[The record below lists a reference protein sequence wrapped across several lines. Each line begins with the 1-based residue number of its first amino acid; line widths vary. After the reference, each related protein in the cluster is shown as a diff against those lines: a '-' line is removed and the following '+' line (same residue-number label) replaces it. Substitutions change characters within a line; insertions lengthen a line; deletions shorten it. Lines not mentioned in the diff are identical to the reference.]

1 MFIMFEF
8 YKYIFFI
15 SLWFIASLGVAQTAT
30 HDSLGYSKKDQ
41 LFIQDKPSE
50 SLQNKYKRHVTTLD
64 YISRKTDNN
73 KYFLNLALNYCDS
86 LSKFKEEVFWAT
98 NYKNKIHLTLASS
111 KNSMSHKVQFFNFFK
126 ELPTYMGFADTPDIY
141 AYQNALKE
149 LYTINSLAD
158 DNHTSIIT
166 RGDCSDVM
174 FEKVYQSVV
183 SNTNHNIITSNQLLK
198 NLGETTTHKIINGE
212 LTAESLDLVC
222 KKFNL
227 ENLGIFRVTN
237 LDIIEEQ
244 IWLVR
249 SEFSTYSSEDGFS
262 ELKFSKGFSQDKRGT
277 WSYYILVLLLE
288 SILFITFIA
297 VIDEKIIKFIRTRKW
312 YSVKEIFSQFLKKL
326 NYVIICFTLPTLL
339 SFLMIYS
346 LSFLTPSFSD
356 HYMEFSSLL
365 WVIVIT
371 LGMSII
377 PTFINLFVINRLQ
390 IDGFHSIRGYR
401 TFANASLYATYIPL
415 FVFYIV
421 QFENYP
427 TTPHFLLLI
436 LSFVLGDLIAR
447 SYFKY
452 TSKNNH
458 SNQKAQAISG
468 LVIGILALIFFNTY
482 ALTEI
487 STTVFLSS
495 LIFVAPLSII
505 HYQFGKYMDK
515 RNEKKLKISSE
526 KKLFKDGE
534 IKFIQEVIDPKKDI
548 YDVIDSN
555 LSSKQLNIMLIAAP
569 MGIGKTR
576 SLEEAQVIFKE
587 NNWNW
592 YYGDCDEIQSKDAIS
607 FEPFIEAFKAIL
619 RVNEFTDRSKKLE
632 SLSGDAIKVVAGLTG
647 VGTDLISD
655 YKRDENRSMTEI
667 CVEIAEKLE
676 LSSNKTVFVLE
687 DIHWIDTESY
697 IFLKHFIKTVSRNK
711 FIKENLCVVLT
722 LRNDDHHSY
731 RGKNYKELLNDLNKL
746 NNQLET
752 PTKIEDLLKENQF
765 NVNDFIKYLSN
776 QNNQFKIQDDSLAD
790 INFLLN
796 SAILD
801 SKDDLVITPLY
812 ILKLIEQWI
821 QNQLLFYT
829 PDGYVLNRSIDSI
842 ELPNT
847 NEINAYY
854 RTILNKFDP
863 KWTRILESAATIG
876 YKFNADILAHVWNYE
891 LLDVLGFLED
901 AQKKGFIIDIPNE
914 DNMFEFTN
922 KRVVS
927 AIKNYYSDTIDMRGD
942 QGVQGGVKQIIIEY
956 NKRYLELQKNIIE
969 VPSEYSIEEVMA
981 VVRRLTVMAAN
992 PYYNKTAKRL
1002 IFEII
1007 IRLLVD
1013 EEHDKVAAFSN
1024 FLKNSKFTSLGKLI
1038 ILVNK
1043 VLNPSTSVKE
1053 FEKVSA
1059 ELYNNIYPVTSV
1071 EQEFRVY
1078 GLMFMRMKPVSKID
1092 LEKTYPIKNDEL
1104 ELIKERIDKTYR
1116 GKTLISLSFLYL
1128 NSTTIKFEEKLLFLE
1143 NLNSQLKIS
1152 SEYKRFNLYVEHLKI
1167 SLKLTN
1173 NFDKK
1178 EIDQSSKLLLQEV
1191 ISTKDFRLIKIC
1203 LKLRIKIVSK
1213 LIGNTEDGLEIFKT
1227 YNSYL
1232 RPNINIHWVS
1242 FFTSFMNTNSGI
1254 LYGNKNFE
1262 DAKLNL
1268 KLCKDFINKRYN
1280 SNDWNNLI
1288 EDWFNAKKQLLKEAK
1303 MLNELKKINQQ
1314 HMALLMENNLEYS
1327 AYFAEAKKW

>member
-1 MFIMFEF
+1 MFEF
-8 YKYIFFI
+8 SKYIFFI
-15 SLWFIASLGVAQTAT
+15 SLWFITSLGVAQTAT
-30 HDSLGYSKKDQ
+30 HDSLGYSKKD
-41 LFIQDKPSE
+41 PSE

-86 LSKFKEEVFWAT
+86 LSKFKEEVFWTT
-98 NYKNKIHLTLASS
+98 NYKNKIQLTLASS

-126 ELPTYMGFADTPDIY
+126 ELPTYMGFADTPDTY

-158 DNHTSIIT
+158 ENHTSIIT

-198 NLGETTTHKIINGE
+198 TLGETTTHKILNGE

-244 IWLVR
+244 IWLVK

-262 ELKFSKGFSQDKRGT
+262 ELQFSKGFSQDKRGT
-277 WSYYILVLLLE
+277 WRYYILVLLLE
-288 SILFITFIA
+288 SILFITLIA
-297 VIDEKIIKFIRTRKW
+297 VLEEKFIKFIRTKKW
-312 YSVKEIFSQFLKKL
+312 YSVKEMFSQFLKKL
-326 NYVIICFTLPTLL
+326 NYVILCFTLPTLL
-339 SFLMIYS
+339 SFLMIYT

-356 HYMEFSSLL
+356 HYMEFNSLF
-365 WVIVIT
+365 WVIAIT

-377 PTFINLFVINRLQ
+377 PTFINLFIINRLQ

-427 TTPHFLLLI
+427 RTPHFLLLI
-436 LSFVLGDLIAR
+436 LSFVLGDLMAR

-505 HYQFGKYMDK
+505 HYQFGKHMDK
-515 RNEKKLKISSE
+515 RNEKKLIFSSE

-548 YDVIDSN
+548 YDIIDSN

-576 SLEEAQVIFKE
+576 SLEEAQAIFKE

-592 YYGDCDEIQSKDAIS
+592 YYGDCDEIQGKDAIS
-607 FEPFIEAFKAIL
+607 FEPFIEAFKTIL
-619 RVNEFTDRSKKLE
+619 RVNEFTDRSKQME
-632 SLSGDAIKVVAGLTG
+632 SLSGDAVKVMAGLTG
-647 VGTDLISD
+647 VGTELISD
-655 YKRDENRSMTEI
+655 YQRDENRSMTEI

-687 DIHWIDTESY
+687 DIHWIDPESY
-697 IFLKHFIKTVSRNK
+697 IFLKHFIKTVNRNE
-711 FIKENLCVVLT
+711 FIKGNLCVVLT

-731 RGKNYKELLNDLNKL
+731 RGKNYRELRNDLNEL

-752 PTKIEDLLKENQF
+752 PTKIDDLLKENQF
-765 NVNDFIKYLSN
+765 NVNDFINYLSN

-796 SAILD
+796 SAISD
-801 SKDDLVITPLY
+801 SKDGLVITPLY

-854 RTILNKFDP
+854 HTILKEFDP
-863 KWTRILESAATIG
+863 KWTRILESATTIG
-876 YKFNADILAHVWNYE
+876 NKFNAKILAQVWNYE

-901 AQKKGFIIDIPNE
+901 AEKKGFIIDIPNE

-927 AIKNYYSDTIDMRGD
+927 AIKNYYSDTNDT
-942 QGVQGGVKQIIIEY
+942 GVKQIIIEY

-969 VPSEYSIEEVMA
+969 DPSEYSIEEVLA
-981 VVRRLTVMAAN
+981 VVRRLTMMAAN
-992 PYYNKTAKRL
+992 QHYNKTAKRL

-1007 IRLLVD
+1007 VRLLVD
-1013 EEHDKVAAFSN
+1013 EEYDKVAAFSN
-1024 FLKNSKFTSLGKLI
+1024 FLENSKFTTIGKLI
-1038 ILVNK
+1038 ILVTK

-1053 FEKVSA
+1053 FKKVST
-1059 ELYNNIYPVTSV
+1059 ELYNNIYPETSV

-1078 GLMFMRMKPVSKID
+1078 GLMFMRMKSIPKID
-1092 LEKTYPIKNDEL
+1092 LEKKYPIKINEL
-1104 ELIKERIDKTYR
+1104 ELIKEQIDKTYR

-1128 NSTTIKFEEKLLFLE
+1128 NATTIQFEEKLLFLE
-1143 NLNSQLKIS
+1143 NLNSQLKTS

-1167 SLKLTN
+1167 SLKFAN
-1173 NFDKK
+1173 DFDKK

-1213 LIGNTEDGLEIFKT
+1213 FTGNIEDGIEIFKI
-1227 YNSYL
+1227 YDSYL
-1232 RPNINIHWVS
+1232 RPKQIINIHWVS

-1268 KLCKDFINKRYN
+1268 RLCKDFINKRHN
-1280 SNDWNNLI
+1280 SNDWSNLI
-1288 EDWFNAKKQLLKEAK
+1288 EDWFNAKKQLFKEAK
-1303 MLNELKKINQQ
+1303 MLDELKKINKQ
-1314 HMALLMENNLEYS
+1314 HITILMENKLEHT
-1327 AYFAEAKKW
+1327 AYFTKAKKWELED

>member
-1 MFIMFEF
+1 MFEF
-8 YKYIFFI
+8 SKYIFFI
-15 SLWFIASLGVAQTAT
+15 SLWFITSLALSQTAT
-30 HDSLGYSKKDQ
+30 HDSLGYSKKD
-41 LFIQDKPSE
+41 PSE

-86 LSKFKEEVFWAT
+86 LSKFKEEVFWTT
-98 NYKNKIHLTLASS
+98 NYKNKIQLTLASS

-126 ELPTYMGFADTPDIY
+126 ELPTYMGFADTPDTY

-158 DNHTSIIT
+158 ENHTSIIT

-198 NLGETTTHKIINGE
+198 TLGETTTHKILNGE

-244 IWLVR
+244 IWLVK

-262 ELKFSKGFSQDKRGT
+262 ELQFSKGFSQDKRGT
-277 WSYYILVLLLE
+277 WRYYILVLLLE
-288 SILFITFIA
+288 SILFITLIA
-297 VIDEKIIKFIRTRKW
+297 VLEEKFIKFIRTKKW
-312 YSVKEIFSQFLKKL
+312 YSVKEMFSQFLKKL
-326 NYVIICFTLPTLL
+326 NYVILCFTLPTLL
-339 SFLMIYS
+339 SFLMIYT

-356 HYMEFSSLL
+356 HYMEFNSLF
-365 WVIVIT
+365 WVIAIT

-377 PTFINLFVINRLQ
+377 PTFINLFIINRLQ

-427 TTPHFLLLI
+427 RTPHFLLLI
-436 LSFVLGDLIAR
+436 LSFVLGDLMAR

-515 RNEKKLKISSE
+515 RNEKKLKFSSE

-548 YDVIDSN
+548 YDIIDSN

-576 SLEEAQVIFKE
+576 SLEEAQAIFKE

-592 YYGDCDEIQSKDAIS
+592 YYGDCDEIQGKDAIS
-607 FEPFIEAFKAIL
+607 FEPFIEAFKTIL
-619 RVNEFTDRSKKLE
+619 RVNEFTDRSKQME
-632 SLSGDAIKVVAGLTG
+632 SLSGDAVKVMAGLTG
-647 VGTDLISD
+647 VGTELISD
-655 YKRDENRSMTEI
+655 YQRDENRSMTEI

-687 DIHWIDTESY
+687 DIHWIDPESY
-697 IFLKHFIKTVSRNK
+697 IFLKHFIKTVNRNE
-711 FIKENLCVVLT
+711 FIKGNLCVVLT

-731 RGKNYKELLNDLNKL
+731 RGKNYKELRNDLNEL

-752 PTKIEDLLKENQF
+752 PTKIDDLLKENQF
-765 NVNDFIKYLSN
+765 NVNDFINYLSN

-796 SAILD
+796 SAISD
-801 SKDDLVITPLY
+801 SKDGLVITPLY

-854 RTILNKFDP
+854 HTILNEFDP
-863 KWTRILESAATIG
+863 KWTRILESATTIG
-876 YKFNADILAHVWNYE
+876 NKFNANILAQVWNYE

-901 AQKKGFIIDIPNE
+901 AEKKGFIIDIPNE

-927 AIKNYYSDTIDMRGD
+927 AIKNYYSDTNDM
-942 QGVQGGVKQIIIEY
+942 GVKQIIIEY

-969 VPSEYSIEEVMA
+969 DPSEYSIEEVLA
-981 VVRRLTVMAAN
+981 VVRRLTMMAAN
-992 PYYNKTAKRL
+992 QHYNKTAKRL

-1007 IRLLVD
+1007 VRLLVD
-1013 EEHDKVAAFSN
+1013 EEYDKVAAFSN
-1024 FLKNSKFTSLGKLI
+1024 FLENSKFTSLGKLI
-1038 ILVNK
+1038 ILVTK

-1053 FEKVSA
+1053 FKKVST
-1059 ELYNNIYPVTSV
+1059 ELYNNIYPETSV

-1078 GLMFMRMKPVSKID
+1078 GLMFMRMKSIPKID
-1092 LEKTYPIKNDEL
+1092 LEKKYPIKINEL
-1104 ELIKERIDKTYR
+1104 ELIKEQIDKTYR

-1128 NSTTIKFEEKLLFLE
+1128 NATTIQFEEKLLFLE
-1143 NLNSQLKIS
+1143 NLNSQLKTS

-1167 SLKLTN
+1167 SLKFAN
-1173 NFDKK
+1173 DFDKK

-1213 LIGNTEDGLEIFKT
+1213 FTGNIEDGIEIFKI
-1227 YNSYL
+1227 YDSYL
-1232 RPNINIHWVS
+1232 RPKQIINIHWVS

-1268 KLCKDFINKRYN
+1268 RLCKDFINKRHN
-1280 SNDWNNLI
+1280 SNDWSNLI
-1288 EDWFNAKKQLLKEAK
+1288 EDWFNAKKQLFKEAK
-1303 MLNELKKINQQ
+1303 MLDELKKINKQ
-1314 HMALLMENNLEYS
+1314 HMAILMENKLEHT
-1327 AYFAEAKKW
+1327 AYFTKAKKWELED

>member
-1 MFIMFEF
+1 MFEF
-8 YKYIFFI
+8 SKYIFFI
-15 SLWFIASLGVAQTAT
+15 SLWFITSLALVAQTAT
-30 HDSLGYSKKDQ
+30 HDSLGYSKKD
-41 LFIQDKPSE
+41 PSE

-86 LSKFKEEVFWAT
+86 LSKFKEEVFWTT
-98 NYKNKIHLTLASS
+98 NYKNKIQLTLASS

-126 ELPTYMGFADTPDIY
+126 ELPTYMGFADTPDTY

-158 DNHTSIIT
+158 ENHTSIIT

-198 NLGETTTHKIINGE
+198 TLGETTTHKILNGE

-227 ENLGIFRVTN
+227 EKLGIFRVTN

-244 IWLVR
+244 IWLVK

-262 ELKFSKGFSQDKRGT
+262 ELQFSKGFSQDKRGT
-277 WSYYILVLLLE
+277 WRYYILVLLLE
-288 SILFITFIA
+288 SILFITLIA
-297 VIDEKIIKFIRTRKW
+297 VLEEKFIKFIRTKKW
-312 YSVKEIFSQFLKKL
+312 YSVKEMFSQFLKKL
-326 NYVIICFTLPTLL
+326 NYVILCFTLPTLL
-339 SFLMIYS
+339 SFLMIYT

-356 HYMEFSSLL
+356 HYMEFNSLF
-365 WVIVIT
+365 WVIAIT

-377 PTFINLFVINRLQ
+377 PTFINLFIINRLQ

-427 TTPHFLLLI
+427 RTPHFLLLI
-436 LSFVLGDLIAR
+436 LSFVLGDLMAR

-505 HYQFGKYMDK
+505 HYQFGKHMDK
-515 RNEKKLKISSE
+515 RNEKKLKFSSE

-548 YDVIDSN
+548 YDIIDSN

-576 SLEEAQVIFKE
+576 SLEEAQAIFKE

-592 YYGDCDEIQSKDAIS
+592 YYGDCDEIQGKDAIS
-607 FEPFIEAFKAIL
+607 FEPFIEAFKTIL
-619 RVNEFTDRSKKLE
+619 RVNEFTDRSKQME
-632 SLSGDAIKVVAGLTG
+632 SLSGDAVKVMAGLTG
-647 VGTDLISD
+647 VGTELISD
-655 YKRDENRSMTEI
+655 YQRDENRSMTEI

-687 DIHWIDTESY
+687 DIHWIDPESY
-697 IFLKHFIKTVSRNK
+697 IFLKHFIKTVNRNE
-711 FIKENLCVVLT
+711 FIKGNLCVVLT

-731 RGKNYKELLNDLNKL
+731 RGKNYKELRNDLNEL

-752 PTKIEDLLKENQF
+752 PTKIDDLLKENQF
-765 NVNDFIKYLSN
+765 NVNDFINYLSN

-796 SAILD
+796 SAISD
-801 SKDDLVITPLY
+801 SKDGLVITPLY

-854 RTILNKFDP
+854 HTILNEFDP
-863 KWTRILESAATIG
+863 KWTRILESATTIG
-876 YKFNADILAHVWNYE
+876 NKFNAKILAQVWNYE

-901 AQKKGFIIDIPNE
+901 AEKKGFIIDIPNE

-927 AIKNYYSDTIDMRGD
+927 AIKNYYSDTNDM
-942 QGVQGGVKQIIIEY
+942 GVKQIIIEY

-969 VPSEYSIEEVMA
+969 DPSEYSIEEVLA
-981 VVRRLTVMAAN
+981 VVRRLAMMAAN
-992 PYYNKTAKRL
+992 PHYNKTAKRL

-1007 IRLLVD
+1007 VRLLVD
-1013 EEHDKVAAFSN
+1013 EEYDKVAAFSN
-1024 FLKNSKFTSLGKLI
+1024 FLENSKFTTIGKLI
-1038 ILVNK
+1038 ILVTK

-1053 FEKVSA
+1053 FKKVST
-1059 ELYNNIYPVTSV
+1059 ELYNNIYPETSV

-1078 GLMFMRMKPVSKID
+1078 GLMFMRMKSIPKID
-1092 LEKTYPIKNDEL
+1092 LEKTYPIKIKEL
-1104 ELIKERIDKTYR
+1104 ELIKEQIDKTYR
-1116 GKTLISLSFLYL
+1116 GKTLISMSFLYL
-1128 NSTTIKFEEKLLFLE
+1128 NTTTIQFEEKLLFLE
-1143 NLNSQLKIS
+1143 NLNSQLKTS
-1152 SEYKRFNLYVEHLKI
+1152 SDYKRYNLYVEHLKI
-1167 SLKLTN
+1167 SLKFAN
-1173 NFDKK
+1173 DFDKK

-1213 LIGNTEDGLEIFKT
+1213 FTGNIEDGIEIFKI
-1227 YNSYL
+1227 YDSYL
-1232 RPNINIHWVS
+1232 RPKQIINIHWVS

-1268 KLCKDFINKRYN
+1268 RLCKDFINKRHN
-1280 SNDWNNLI
+1280 SNDWSNLI
-1288 EDWFNAKKQLLKEAK
+1288 EDWFNAKKQLFKEAK
-1303 MLNELKKINQQ
+1303 MLDELKKINKQ
-1314 HMALLMENNLEYS
+1314 HMAILMENKLEHT
-1327 AYFAEAKKW
+1327 AYFTKAKKWELED

>member
-1 MFIMFEF
+1 MFEF
-8 YKYIFFI
+8 SKYIFFI
-15 SLWFIASLGVAQTAT
+15 SLWFITSLGVAQTAT
-30 HDSLGYSKKDQ
+30 HDSLGYSKKD
-41 LFIQDKPSE
+41 PSE

-86 LSKFKEEVFWAT
+86 LSKFKEEVFWTT
-98 NYKNKIHLTLASS
+98 NYKNKIQLTLASS

-126 ELPTYMGFADTPDIY
+126 ELPTYMGFADTPDTY

-158 DNHTSIIT
+158 ENHTSIIT

-198 NLGETTTHKIINGE
+198 TLGETTTHKILNGE

-244 IWLVR
+244 IWLVK

-262 ELKFSKGFSQDKRGT
+262 ELQFSKGFSQDKRGT
-277 WSYYILVLLLE
+277 WRYYILVLLLE
-288 SILFITFIA
+288 SILFITLIA
-297 VIDEKIIKFIRTRKW
+297 VLEEKFIKFIRTKKW
-312 YSVKEIFSQFLKKL
+312 YSVKEMFSQFLKKL
-326 NYVIICFTLPTLL
+326 NYVILCFTLPTLL
-339 SFLMIYS
+339 SFLMIYT

-356 HYMEFSSLL
+356 HYMEFNSLF
-365 WVIVIT
+365 WVIAIT

-377 PTFINLFVINRLQ
+377 PTFINLFIINRLQ

-427 TTPHFLLLI
+427 RTPHFLLLI
-436 LSFVLGDLIAR
+436 LSFVLGDLMAR

-515 RNEKKLKISSE
+515 RNEKKLKFSSE

-548 YDVIDSN
+548 YDIIDSN

-576 SLEEAQVIFKE
+576 SLEEAQAIFKE

-592 YYGDCDEIQSKDAIS
+592 YYGDCDEIQGKDAIS
-607 FEPFIEAFKAIL
+607 FEPFIEAFKTIL
-619 RVNEFTDRSKKLE
+619 RVNEFTDRSKQME
-632 SLSGDAIKVVAGLTG
+632 SLSGDAVKVMAGLTG
-647 VGTDLISD
+647 IGTELISD
-655 YKRDENRSMTEI
+655 YQRDENRSMTEI

-687 DIHWIDTESY
+687 DIHWIDPESY
-697 IFLKHFIKTVSRNK
+697 IFLKHFIKTVNRNE
-711 FIKENLCVVLT
+711 FIKGNLCVVLT

-731 RGKNYKELLNDLNKL
+731 RGKNYRELRNDLNEL

-752 PTKIEDLLKENQF
+752 PTKIDDLLKENQF
-765 NVNDFIKYLSN
+765 NVNDFINYLSN

-796 SAILD
+796 SAISD
-801 SKDDLVITPLY
+801 SKDGLVITPLY

-854 RTILNKFDP
+854 HTILKEFDP
-863 KWTRILESAATIG
+863 KWTRILESATTIG
-876 YKFNADILAHVWNYE
+876 NKFNAKILAQVWNYE

-901 AQKKGFIIDIPNE
+901 AEKKGFIIDIPNE

-927 AIKNYYSDTIDMRGD
+927 AIKNYYSDTNDT
-942 QGVQGGVKQIIIEY
+942 GVKQIIIEY
-956 NKRYLELQKNIIE
+956 NKRYLELQKHIIE
-969 VPSEYSIEEVMA
+969 DPSEYSIEEVLA
-981 VVRRLTVMAAN
+981 VVRRLAMMAAN
-992 PYYNKTAKRL
+992 PHYNKTAKRL

-1007 IRLLVD
+1007 VRLLVD
-1013 EEHDKVAAFSN
+1013 EEYDKVAAFSN
-1024 FLKNSKFTSLGKLI
+1024 FLENSKFTTIGKLI
-1038 ILVNK
+1038 ILVTK

-1053 FEKVSA
+1053 FKKVST
-1059 ELYNNIYPVTSV
+1059 ELYNNIYPETSV

-1078 GLMFMRMKPVSKID
+1078 GLMFMRMKSIPKID
-1092 LEKTYPIKNDEL
+1092 LEKTYPIKIKEL
-1104 ELIKERIDKTYR
+1104 ELIKEQIDKTYR
-1116 GKTLISLSFLYL
+1116 GKTLISMSFLYL
-1128 NSTTIKFEEKLLFLE
+1128 NTTTIQFEEKLLFLE
-1143 NLNSQLKIS
+1143 NLNSQLKTS
-1152 SEYKRFNLYVEHLKI
+1152 SDYKRYNLYVEHLKI
-1167 SLKLTN
+1167 SLKFAN
-1173 NFDKK
+1173 DFDKK

-1213 LIGNTEDGLEIFKT
+1213 FTGNIEDGIEIFKI
-1227 YNSYL
+1227 YDSYL
-1232 RPNINIHWVS
+1232 RPKQIINIHWVS

-1268 KLCKDFINKRYN
+1268 RLCKDFINKRHN
-1280 SNDWNNLI
+1280 SNDWSNLI
-1288 EDWFNAKKQLLKEAK
+1288 EDWFNAKKQLFKEAK
-1303 MLNELKKINQQ
+1303 MLDELKKINKQ
-1314 HMALLMENNLEYS
+1314 HITILMENKLEHT
-1327 AYFAEAKKW
+1327 AYFTKAKKWELED

>member
-1 MFIMFEF
+1 MFEF
-8 YKYIFFI
+8 SKYIFFI
-15 SLWFIASLGVAQTAT
+15 SLWFITSLGVAQTAT
-30 HDSLGYSKKDQ
+30 HDSLGYSKKD
-41 LFIQDKPSE
+41 PSE

-86 LSKFKEEVFWAT
+86 LSKFKEEVFWTT
-98 NYKNKIHLTLASS
+98 NYKNKIQLTLASS

-126 ELPTYMGFADTPDIY
+126 ELPTYMGFADTPDTY

-158 DNHTSIIT
+158 ENHTSIIT

-198 NLGETTTHKIINGE
+198 TLGETTTHKILNGE

-244 IWLVR
+244 IWLVK

-262 ELKFSKGFSQDKRGT
+262 ELQFSKGFSQDKRGT
-277 WSYYILVLLLE
+277 WRYYILVLLLE
-288 SILFITFIA
+288 SILFITLIA
-297 VIDEKIIKFIRTRKW
+297 VLEEKFIKFIRTKKW
-312 YSVKEIFSQFLKKL
+312 YSVKEMFSQFLKKL
-326 NYVIICFTLPTLL
+326 NYVILCFTLPTLL
-339 SFLMIYS
+339 SFLMIYT

-356 HYMEFSSLL
+356 HYMEFNSLF
-365 WVIVIT
+365 WVIAIT

-377 PTFINLFVINRLQ
+377 PTFINLFIINRLQ

-427 TTPHFLLLI
+427 RTPHFLLLI
-436 LSFVLGDLIAR
+436 LSFVLGDLMAR

-515 RNEKKLKISSE
+515 RNEKKLKFSSE

-548 YDVIDSN
+548 YDIIDSN

-576 SLEEAQVIFKE
+576 SLEEAQAIFKE

-592 YYGDCDEIQSKDAIS
+592 YYGDCDEIQGKDAIS
-607 FEPFIEAFKAIL
+607 FEPFIEAFKTIL
-619 RVNEFTDRSKKLE
+619 RVNEFTDRSKQME
-632 SLSGDAIKVVAGLTG
+632 SLSGDAVKVMAGLTG
-647 VGTDLISD
+647 VGTELISD
-655 YKRDENRSMTEI
+655 YQRDENRSMTEI

-687 DIHWIDTESY
+687 DIHWIDPESY
-697 IFLKHFIKTVSRNK
+697 IFLKHFIKTVNRNE
-711 FIKENLCVVLT
+711 FIKGNLCVVLT

-731 RGKNYKELLNDLNKL
+731 RGKNYRELRNDLNEL

-752 PTKIEDLLKENQF
+752 PTKIDDLLKENQF
-765 NVNDFIKYLSN
+765 NVNDFINYLSN

-796 SAILD
+796 SAISD
-801 SKDDLVITPLY
+801 SKDGLVITPLY

-854 RTILNKFDP
+854 HTILKEFDP
-863 KWTRILESAATIG
+863 KWTRILESATTIG
-876 YKFNADILAHVWNYE
+876 NKFNAKILAQVWNYE

-901 AQKKGFIIDIPNE
+901 AEKKGFIIDIPNE

-927 AIKNYYSDTIDMRGD
+927 AIKNYYSDTNDT
-942 QGVQGGVKQIIIEY
+942 GVKQIIIEY
-956 NKRYLELQKNIIE
+956 NKRYLELQKHIIE
-969 VPSEYSIEEVMA
+969 DPSEYSIEEVLA
-981 VVRRLTVMAAN
+981 VVRRLAMMAAN
-992 PYYNKTAKRL
+992 PHYNKTAKRL

-1007 IRLLVD
+1007 VRLLVD
-1013 EEHDKVAAFSN
+1013 EEYDKVAAFSN
-1024 FLKNSKFTSLGKLI
+1024 FLENSKFTTIGKLI
-1038 ILVNK
+1038 ILVTK

-1053 FEKVSA
+1053 FKKVST
-1059 ELYNNIYPVTSV
+1059 ELYNNIYPETSV

-1078 GLMFMRMKPVSKID
+1078 GLMFMRMKSIPKID
-1092 LEKTYPIKNDEL
+1092 LEKTYPIKIKEL
-1104 ELIKERIDKTYR
+1104 ELIKEQIDKTYR
-1116 GKTLISLSFLYL
+1116 GKTLISMSFLYL
-1128 NSTTIKFEEKLLFLE
+1128 NTTTIQFEEKLLFLE
-1143 NLNSQLKIS
+1143 NLNSQLKTS
-1152 SEYKRFNLYVEHLKI
+1152 SDYKRYNLYVEHLKI
-1167 SLKLTN
+1167 SLKFAN
-1173 NFDKK
+1173 DFDKK

-1213 LIGNTEDGLEIFKT
+1213 FTGNIEDGIEIFKI
-1227 YNSYL
+1227 YDSYL
-1232 RPNINIHWVS
+1232 RPKQIINIHWVS

-1268 KLCKDFINKRYN
+1268 RLCKDFINKRHN
-1280 SNDWNNLI
+1280 SNDWSNLI
-1288 EDWFNAKKQLLKEAK
+1288 EDWFNAKKQLFKEAK
-1303 MLNELKKINQQ
+1303 MLDELKKINKQ
-1314 HMALLMENNLEYS
+1314 HITILMENKLEHT
-1327 AYFAEAKKW
+1327 AYFTKAKKWELED

>member
-1 MFIMFEF
+1 MFEF
-8 YKYIFFI
+8 SKYIFFI
-15 SLWFIASLGVAQTAT
+15 SLWFITSLGVAQTAT
-30 HDSLGYSKKDQ
+30 HDSLGYSKKD
-41 LFIQDKPSE
+41 PSE

-86 LSKFKEEVFWAT
+86 LSKFKEEVFWTT
-98 NYKNKIHLTLASS
+98 NYKNKIQLTLASS

-126 ELPTYMGFADTPDIY
+126 ELPTYMGFADTPDTY

-158 DNHTSIIT
+158 ENHTSIIT

-198 NLGETTTHKIINGE
+198 TLGETTTHKILNGE

-227 ENLGIFRVTN
+227 EKLGIFRVTN

-244 IWLVR
+244 IWLVK

-262 ELKFSKGFSQDKRGT
+262 ELQFSKGFSQDKRGT
-277 WSYYILVLLLE
+277 WRYYILVLLLE
-288 SILFITFIA
+288 SILFITLIA
-297 VIDEKIIKFIRTRKW
+297 VLEEKFIKFIRTKKW
-312 YSVKEIFSQFLKKL
+312 YSVKEMFSQFLKKL
-326 NYVIICFTLPTLL
+326 NYVILCFTLPTLL
-339 SFLMIYS
+339 SFLMIYT

-356 HYMEFSSLL
+356 HYMEFNSLF
-365 WVIVIT
+365 WVIAIT

-377 PTFINLFVINRLQ
+377 PTFINLFIINRLQ

-427 TTPHFLLLI
+427 RTPHFLLLI
-436 LSFVLGDLIAR
+436 LSFVLGDLMAR

-505 HYQFGKYMDK
+505 HYQFGKHMDK
-515 RNEKKLKISSE
+515 RNEKKLKFSSE

-548 YDVIDSN
+548 YDIIDSN

-576 SLEEAQVIFKE
+576 SLEEAQAIFKE

-592 YYGDCDEIQSKDAIS
+592 YYGDCDEIQGKDAIS
-607 FEPFIEAFKAIL
+607 FEPFIEAFKTIL
-619 RVNEFTDRSKKLE
+619 RVNEFTDRSKQME
-632 SLSGDAIKVVAGLTG
+632 SLSGDAVKVMAGLTG
-647 VGTDLISD
+647 VGTELISD
-655 YKRDENRSMTEI
+655 YQRDENRSMTEI

-687 DIHWIDTESY
+687 DIHWIDPESY
-697 IFLKHFIKTVSRNK
+697 IFLKHFIKTVNRNE
-711 FIKENLCVVLT
+711 FIKGNLCVVLT

-731 RGKNYKELLNDLNKL
+731 RGKNYKELRNDLNEL

-752 PTKIEDLLKENQF
+752 PTKIDDLLKENQF
-765 NVNDFIKYLSN
+765 NVNDFINYLSN

-796 SAILD
+796 SAISD
-801 SKDDLVITPLY
+801 SKDGLVITPLY

-854 RTILNKFDP
+854 HTILKEFDP
-863 KWTRILESAATIG
+863 KWTRILESATTIG
-876 YKFNADILAHVWNYE
+876 NKFNAKILAQVWNYE

-901 AQKKGFIIDIPNE
+901 AEKKGFIIDIPNE

-927 AIKNYYSDTIDMRGD
+927 AIKNYYSDTNDT
-942 QGVQGGVKQIIIEY
+942 GVKQIIIEY

-969 VPSEYSIEEVMA
+969 DPSEYSIEEVLA
-981 VVRRLTVMAAN
+981 VVRRLTMMAAN
-992 PYYNKTAKRL
+992 QHYNKTAKRL

-1007 IRLLVD
+1007 VRLLVD
-1013 EEHDKVAAFSN
+1013 EEYDKVAAFSN
-1024 FLKNSKFTSLGKLI
+1024 FLENSKFTSLGKLI
-1038 ILVNK
+1038 ILVTK

-1053 FEKVSA
+1053 FKKVST
-1059 ELYNNIYPVTSV
+1059 ELYNNIYPETSV

-1078 GLMFMRMKPVSKID
+1078 GLMFMRMKSIPKID
-1092 LEKTYPIKNDEL
+1092 LEKKYPIKINEL
-1104 ELIKERIDKTYR
+1104 ELIKEQIDKTYR

-1128 NSTTIKFEEKLLFLE
+1128 NATTIQFEEKLLFLE
-1143 NLNSQLKIS
+1143 NLNSQLKTS

-1167 SLKLTN
+1167 SLKFAN
-1173 NFDKK
+1173 DFDKK

-1213 LIGNTEDGLEIFKT
+1213 FTGNIEDGIEIFKI
-1227 YNSYL
+1227 YDSYL
-1232 RPNINIHWVS
+1232 RPKQIINIHWVS

-1268 KLCKDFINKRYN
+1268 RLCKDFINKRHN
-1280 SNDWNNLI
+1280 SNDWSNLI
-1288 EDWFNAKKQLLKEAK
+1288 EDWFNAKKQLFKEAK
-1303 MLNELKKINQQ
+1303 MLDELKKINKQ
-1314 HMALLMENNLEYS
+1314 HMAILMENKLEHT
-1327 AYFAEAKKW
+1327 AYFTKAKKWELED

>member
-1 MFIMFEF
+1 MFEF
-8 YKYIFFI
+8 SKYIFFI
-15 SLWFIASLGVAQTAT
+15 SLWFITSLGAAQTAT
-30 HDSLGYSKKDQ
+30 HDSLGYSKKD
-41 LFIQDKPSE
+41 PSE

-86 LSKFKEEVFWAT
+86 LSKFKEEVFWTT
-98 NYKNKIHLTLASS
+98 NYKNKIQLTLASS

-126 ELPTYMGFADTPDIY
+126 ELPTYMGFADTPDTY

-158 DNHTSIIT
+158 ENHTSIIT

-198 NLGETTTHKIINGE
+198 TLGETTTHKILNGE

-244 IWLVR
+244 IWLVK

-262 ELKFSKGFSQDKRGT
+262 ELQFSKGFSQDKRGT
-277 WSYYILVLLLE
+277 WRYYILVLLLE
-288 SILFITFIA
+288 SILFITLIA
-297 VIDEKIIKFIRTRKW
+297 VLEEKFIKFIRTKKW
-312 YSVKEIFSQFLKKL
+312 YSVKEMFSQFLKKL
-326 NYVIICFTLPTLL
+326 NYVILCFTLPTLL
-339 SFLMIYS
+339 SFLMIYT

-356 HYMEFSSLL
+356 HYMEFNSLF
-365 WVIVIT
+365 WVIAIT

-377 PTFINLFVINRLQ
+377 PTFINLFIINRLQ

-427 TTPHFLLLI
+427 RTPHFLLLI
-436 LSFVLGDLIAR
+436 LSFVLGDLMAR

-515 RNEKKLKISSE
+515 RNEKKLKFSSE

-548 YDVIDSN
+548 YDIIDSN

-576 SLEEAQVIFKE
+576 SLEEAQAIFKE

-592 YYGDCDEIQSKDAIS
+592 YYGDCDEIQGKDAIS
-607 FEPFIEAFKAIL
+607 FEPFIEAFKTIL
-619 RVNEFTDRSKKLE
+619 RVNEFTDRSKQME
-632 SLSGDAIKVVAGLTG
+632 SLSGDAVKVMAGLTG
-647 VGTDLISD
+647 VGTELISD
-655 YKRDENRSMTEI
+655 YQRDENRSMTEI

-687 DIHWIDTESY
+687 DIHWIDPESY
-697 IFLKHFIKTVSRNK
+697 IFLKHFIKTVNRNE
-711 FIKENLCVVLT
+711 FIKGNLCVVLT

-731 RGKNYKELLNDLNKL
+731 RGKNYKELRNDLNEL

-752 PTKIEDLLKENQF
+752 PTKIDDLLKENQF
-765 NVNDFIKYLSN
+765 NVNDFINYLSN

-796 SAILD
+796 SAISD
-801 SKDDLVITPLY
+801 SKDGLVITPLY

-854 RTILNKFDP
+854 HTILKEFDP
-863 KWTRILESAATIG
+863 KWTRILESATTIG
-876 YKFNADILAHVWNYE
+876 NKFNAKILAQVWNYE

-901 AQKKGFIIDIPNE
+901 AEKKGFIIDIPNE

-927 AIKNYYSDTIDMRGD
+927 AIKNYYSDTNDT
-942 QGVQGGVKQIIIEY
+942 GVKQIIIEY

-969 VPSEYSIEEVMA
+969 DPSEYSIEEVLA
-981 VVRRLTVMAAN
+981 VVRRLTMMAAN
-992 PYYNKTAKRL
+992 QHYNKTAKRL

-1007 IRLLVD
+1007 VRLLVD
-1013 EEHDKVAAFSN
+1013 EEYDKVAAFSN
-1024 FLKNSKFTSLGKLI
+1024 FLENSKFTSLGKLI
-1038 ILVNK
+1038 ILVTK

-1053 FEKVSA
+1053 FKKVST
-1059 ELYNNIYPVTSV
+1059 ELYNNIYPETSV

-1078 GLMFMRMKPVSKID
+1078 GLMFMRMKSIPKID
-1092 LEKTYPIKNDEL
+1092 LEKKYPIKINEL
-1104 ELIKERIDKTYR
+1104 ELIKEQIDKTYR

-1128 NSTTIKFEEKLLFLE
+1128 NATTIQFEEKLLFLE
-1143 NLNSQLKIS
+1143 NLNSQLKTS

-1167 SLKLTN
+1167 SLKFAN
-1173 NFDKK
+1173 DFDKK

-1213 LIGNTEDGLEIFKT
+1213 FTGNIEDGIEIFKI
-1227 YNSYL
+1227 YDSYL
-1232 RPNINIHWVS
+1232 RPKQIINIHWVS

-1268 KLCKDFINKRYN
+1268 RLCKDFINKRHN
-1280 SNDWNNLI
+1280 SNDWSNLI
-1288 EDWFNAKKQLLKEAK
+1288 EDWFNAKKQLFKEAK
-1303 MLNELKKINQQ
+1303 MLDELKKINKQ
-1314 HMALLMENNLEYS
+1314 HITILMENKLEHT
-1327 AYFAEAKKW
+1327 AYFTKAKKWELED

>member
-1 MFIMFEF
+1 MFEF
-8 YKYIFFI
+8 SKYIFFI
-15 SLWFIASLGVAQTAT
+15 SLWFITNLALSQTAA
-30 HDSLGYSKKDQ
+30 HDSLGFSKKDQ
-41 LFIQDKPSE
+41 LFIQDKQSE
-50 SLQNKYKRHVTTLD
+50 SLQNKYKRHITTLD
-64 YISRKTDNN
+64 FISRKTDNN

-86 LSKFKEEVFWAT
+86 LSKFKEEVLWTT
-98 NYKNKIHLTLASS
+98 NYKNKIQLTLASS

-126 ELPTYMGFADTPDIY
+126 EIPTYMGFADTPDTY

-158 DNHTSIIT
+158 ENHTSIIT

-174 FEKVYQSVV
+174 FEKVYKSVV

-198 NLGETTTHKIINGE
+198 TLGETTTHKI
-212 LTAESLDLVC
+212 LTGKLTSESLDLVC

-244 IWLVR
+244 IWLVK
-249 SEFSTYSSEDGFS
+249 SEFRTYSSEDGFS
-262 ELKFSKGFSQDKRGT
+262 ELQYSKGFSQDKRGT

-288 SILFITFIA
+288 SILFITLIA
-297 VIDEKIIKFIRTRKW
+297 VLEEKIIKFIRTKKW
-312 YSVKEIFSQFLKKL
+312 YSVKEMFSQFLKKL
-326 NYVIICFTLPTLL
+326 NYVILCFTLPTLL

-356 HYMEFSSLL
+356 HYMEFNSLF
-365 WVIVIT
+365 WVIAIT

-427 TTPHFLLLI
+427 RTPHFLLLI
-436 LSFVLGDLIAR
+436 LSFVLGDLMAR

-515 RNEKKLKISSE
+515 RNEKKLKFSSE

-534 IKFIQEVIDPKKDI
+534 IKFIKEVIDPKKDI
-548 YDVIDSN
+548 YDVIDSS

-576 SLEEAQVIFKE
+576 SLEEAQAIFKE

-592 YYGDCDEIQSKDAIS
+592 YYGDCDEIQGKDAIS
-607 FEPFIEAFKAIL
+607 FEPFIEAFKTIL
-619 RVNEFTDRSKKLE
+619 RVNEFTDRSKQME
-632 SLSGDAIKVVAGLTG
+632 SLSGDAVKVMAGLTG
-647 VGTDLISD
+647 VGTELISD
-655 YKRDENRSMTEI
+655 YQRDESRSMTEI
-667 CVEIAEKLE
+667 CIEIAEKLE

-687 DIHWIDTESY
+687 DIHWIDPESY
-697 IFLKHFIKTVSRNK
+697 IFLKHFIKTINRNE
-711 FIKENLCVVLT
+711 FIKGNLCVVLT
-722 LRNDDHHSY
+722 IRNDDHHSY
-731 RGKNYKELLNDLNKL
+731 RGKNYKELLNDLNEL

-752 PTKIEDLLKENQF
+752 PTKINDLLKENQF
-765 NVNDFIKYLSN
+765 NVNDFINYLSN

-796 SAILD
+796 SAISD
-801 SKDDLVITPLY
+801 SKDGLVITPLY

-854 RTILNKFDP
+854 HTILNEFDP
-863 KWTRILESAATIG
+863 KWTRILESATTIG
-876 YKFNADILAHVWNYE
+876 NKFNAKILAQVWNYE

-901 AQKKGFIIDIPNE
+901 AEKKGFIIDIPNE

-927 AIKNYYSDTIDMRGD
+927 AIKNYYSDTNDT
-942 QGVQGGVKQIIIEY
+942 GVKQIIIEY

-969 VPSEYSIEEVMA
+969 DPSEYSIEEVLA
-981 VVRRLTVMAAN
+981 VVRRLAMMAAN
-992 PYYNKTAKRL
+992 PHYNKTAKRL

-1007 IRLLVD
+1007 VRLLVD
-1013 EEHDKVAAFSN
+1013 EEYDKVAAFSN
-1024 FLKNSKFTSLGKLI
+1024 FLENSKFTTIGKLI
-1038 ILVNK
+1038 ILVTK

-1053 FEKVSA
+1053 FKKVST
-1059 ELYNNIYPVTSV
+1059 ELYNNIYPETSV

-1078 GLMFMRMKPVSKID
+1078 GLMYMRMKSIPKID
-1092 LEKTYPIKNDEL
+1092 LEKTYPIKINEL
-1104 ELIKERIDKTYR
+1104 ELIKKQIDKTYR
-1116 GKTLISLSFLYL
+1116 GKTLISMSFLYL
-1128 NSTTIKFEEKLLFLE
+1128 NATTIQFEEKLLFLE
-1143 NLNSQLKIS
+1143 NLNSQLKTS
-1152 SEYKRFNLYVEHLKI
+1152 SDYKRYNLYVEHLKI
-1167 SLKLTN
+1167 SLKFAN
-1173 NFDKK
+1173 DFDKK
-1178 EIDQSSKLLLQEV
+1178 EIEQSSKLLLQGV

-1213 LIGNTEDGLEIFKT
+1213 FTGNIEDGIEIFKI
-1227 YNSYL
+1227 YDSYL
-1232 RPNINIHWVS
+1232 RPKQIINIHWVS

-1268 KLCKDFINKRYN
+1268 RLCKDFINKRHN
-1280 SNDWNNLI
+1280 SNDWSNLI
-1288 EDWFNAKKQLLKEAK
+1288 EDWFNAKKQLFKEAK
-1303 MLNELKKINQQ
+1303 MLDELKKINEQ
-1314 HMALLMENNLEYS
+1314 HMAILMENKLEHT
-1327 AYFAEAKKW
+1327 AYFTKAKKWELED

>member
-1 MFIMFEF
+1 MFEF
-8 YKYIFFI
+8 SKYIFFI
-15 SLWFIASLGVAQTAT
+15 SLWFITSLGVAQTAT
-30 HDSLGYSKKDQ
+30 HDSLGYSKKD
-41 LFIQDKPSE
+41 PSE

-86 LSKFKEEVFWAT
+86 LSKFKEEVFWTT
-98 NYKNKIHLTLASS
+98 NYKNKIQLTLASS

-126 ELPTYMGFADTPDIY
+126 ELPTYMGFADTPDTY

-158 DNHTSIIT
+158 ENHTSIIT

-198 NLGETTTHKIINGE
+198 TLGETTTHKILNGE

-227 ENLGIFRVTN
+227 EKLGIFRVTN

-244 IWLVR
+244 IWLVK

-262 ELKFSKGFSQDKRGT
+262 ELQFSKGFSQDKRGT
-277 WSYYILVLLLE
+277 WRYYILVLLLE
-288 SILFITFIA
+288 SILFITLIA
-297 VIDEKIIKFIRTRKW
+297 VLEEKFIKFIRTKKW
-312 YSVKEIFSQFLKKL
+312 YSVKEMFSQFLKKL
-326 NYVIICFTLPTLL
+326 NYVILCFTLPTLL
-339 SFLMIYS
+339 SFLMIYT

-356 HYMEFSSLL
+356 HYMEFNSLF
-365 WVIVIT
+365 WVIAIT

-377 PTFINLFVINRLQ
+377 PTFINLFIINRLQ

-427 TTPHFLLLI
+427 RTPHFLLLI
-436 LSFVLGDLIAR
+436 LSFVLGDLMAR

-505 HYQFGKYMDK
+505 HYQFGKHMDK
-515 RNEKKLKISSE
+515 RNEKKLIFSSE

-548 YDVIDSN
+548 YDIIDSN

-576 SLEEAQVIFKE
+576 SLEEAQAIFKE

-592 YYGDCDEIQSKDAIS
+592 YYGDCDEIQGKDAIS
-607 FEPFIEAFKAIL
+607 FEPFIEAFKTIL
-619 RVNEFTDRSKKLE
+619 RVNEFTDRSKQME
-632 SLSGDAIKVVAGLTG
+632 SLSGDAVKVMAGLTG
-647 VGTDLISD
+647 VGTELISD
-655 YKRDENRSMTEI
+655 YQRDENRSMTEI

-687 DIHWIDTESY
+687 DIHWIDPESY
-697 IFLKHFIKTVSRNK
+697 IFLKHFIKTVNRNE
-711 FIKENLCVVLT
+711 FIKGNLCVVLT

-731 RGKNYKELLNDLNKL
+731 RGKNYKELRNDLNEL

-752 PTKIEDLLKENQF
+752 PTKIDDLLKENQF
-765 NVNDFIKYLSN
+765 NVNDFINYLSN

-796 SAILD
+796 SAISD
-801 SKDDLVITPLY
+801 SKDGLVITPLY

-854 RTILNKFDP
+854 HTILNEFDP
-863 KWTRILESAATIG
+863 KWTRILESATTIG
-876 YKFNADILAHVWNYE
+876 NKFNAKILAQVWNYE

-901 AQKKGFIIDIPNE
+901 AEKKGFIIDIPNE

-927 AIKNYYSDTIDMRGD
+927 AIKNYYSDTNDT
-942 QGVQGGVKQIIIEY
+942 GVKQIIIEY

-969 VPSEYSIEEVMA
+969 DPSEYSIEEVLA
-981 VVRRLTVMAAN
+981 VVRRLTMMAAN
-992 PYYNKTAKRL
+992 QHYNKTAKRL

-1007 IRLLVD
+1007 VRLLVD
-1013 EEHDKVAAFSN
+1013 EEYDKVAAFSN
-1024 FLKNSKFTSLGKLI
+1024 FLENSKFTSLGKLI
-1038 ILVNK
+1038 ILVTK

-1053 FEKVSA
+1053 FKKVST
-1059 ELYNNIYPVTSV
+1059 ELYNNIYPETSV

-1078 GLMFMRMKPVSKID
+1078 GLMFMRMKSIPKID
-1092 LEKTYPIKNDEL
+1092 LEKKYPIKINEL
-1104 ELIKERIDKTYR
+1104 ELIKEQIDKTYR

-1128 NSTTIKFEEKLLFLE
+1128 NATTIQFEEKLLFLE
-1143 NLNSQLKIS
+1143 NLNSQLKTS

-1167 SLKLTN
+1167 SLKFAN
-1173 NFDKK
+1173 DFDKK

-1213 LIGNTEDGLEIFKT
+1213 FTGNIEDGIEIFKI
-1227 YNSYL
+1227 YDSYL
-1232 RPNINIHWVS
+1232 RPKQIINIHWVS

-1268 KLCKDFINKRYN
+1268 RLCKDFINKRHN
-1280 SNDWNNLI
+1280 SNDWSNLI
-1288 EDWFNAKKQLLKEAK
+1288 EDWFNAKKQLFKEAK
-1303 MLNELKKINQQ
+1303 MLDELKKINKQ
-1314 HMALLMENNLEYS
+1314 HMAILMENKLEHT
-1327 AYFAEAKKW
+1327 AYFTKAKKWELED

>member
-1 MFIMFEF
+1 MFEF
-8 YKYIFFI
+8 SKYIFFI
-15 SLWFIASLGVAQTAT
+15 SLWFITSLGVAQTAT
-30 HDSLGYSKKDQ
+30 HDSLGYSKKD
-41 LFIQDKPSE
+41 PSE

-86 LSKFKEEVFWAT
+86 LSKFKEEVFWTT
-98 NYKNKIHLTLASS
+98 NYKNKIQLTLASS

-126 ELPTYMGFADTPDIY
+126 ELPTYMGFADTPDTY

-158 DNHTSIIT
+158 ENHTSIIT

-198 NLGETTTHKIINGE
+198 TLGETTTHKILNGE

-244 IWLVR
+244 IWLVK

-262 ELKFSKGFSQDKRGT
+262 ELQFSKGFSQDKRGT
-277 WSYYILVLLLE
+277 WRYYILVLLLE
-288 SILFITFIA
+288 SILFITLIA
-297 VIDEKIIKFIRTRKW
+297 VLEEKFIKFIRTKKW
-312 YSVKEIFSQFLKKL
+312 YSVKEMFSQFLKKL
-326 NYVIICFTLPTLL
+326 NYVILCFTLPTLL
-339 SFLMIYS
+339 SFLMIYT

-356 HYMEFSSLL
+356 HYMEFNSLF
-365 WVIVIT
+365 WVIAIT

-377 PTFINLFVINRLQ
+377 PTFINLFIINRLQ

-427 TTPHFLLLI
+427 RTPHFLLLI
-436 LSFVLGDLIAR
+436 LSFVLGDLMAR

-458 SNQKAQAISG
+458 RNQKAQAISG

-515 RNEKKLKISSE
+515 RNEKKLKFSSE

-548 YDVIDSN
+548 YDIIDSN

-576 SLEEAQVIFKE
+576 SLEEAQAIFKE

-592 YYGDCDEIQSKDAIS
+592 YYGDCDEIQGKDAIS
-607 FEPFIEAFKAIL
+607 FEPFIEAFKTIL
-619 RVNEFTDRSKKLE
+619 RVNEFTDRSKQME
-632 SLSGDAIKVVAGLTG
+632 SLSGDAVKVMAGLTG
-647 VGTDLISD
+647 VGTELISD
-655 YKRDENRSMTEI
+655 YQRDENRSMTEI

-687 DIHWIDTESY
+687 DIHWIDPESY
-697 IFLKHFIKTVSRNK
+697 IFLKHFIKTVNRNE
-711 FIKENLCVVLT
+711 FIKGNLCVVLT

-731 RGKNYKELLNDLNKL
+731 RGKNYKELRNDLNEL

-752 PTKIEDLLKENQF
+752 PTKIDDLLKENQF
-765 NVNDFIKYLSN
+765 NVNDFINYLSN

-796 SAILD
+796 SAISD
-801 SKDDLVITPLY
+801 SKDGLVITPLY

-854 RTILNKFDP
+854 HTILNEFDP
-863 KWTRILESAATIG
+863 KWTRILESATTIG
-876 YKFNADILAHVWNYE
+876 NKFNAKILAQVWNYE

-901 AQKKGFIIDIPNE
+901 AEKKGFIIDIPNE

-927 AIKNYYSDTIDMRGD
+927 AIKNYYSDTNDT
-942 QGVQGGVKQIIIEY
+942 GVKQIIIEY

-969 VPSEYSIEEVMA
+969 DPSEYSIEEVLA
-981 VVRRLTVMAAN
+981 VVRRLTMMAAN
-992 PYYNKTAKRL
+992 QHYNKTAKRL

-1007 IRLLVD
+1007 VRLLVD
-1013 EEHDKVAAFSN
+1013 EEYDKVAAFSN
-1024 FLKNSKFTSLGKLI
+1024 FLENSKFTSLGKLI
-1038 ILVNK
+1038 ILVTK

-1053 FEKVSA
+1053 FKKVST
-1059 ELYNNIYPVTSV
+1059 ELYNNIYPETSV

-1078 GLMFMRMKPVSKID
+1078 GLMFMRMKSIPKID
-1092 LEKTYPIKNDEL
+1092 LEKKYPIKINEL
-1104 ELIKERIDKTYR
+1104 ELIKEQIDKTYR

-1128 NSTTIKFEEKLLFLE
+1128 NATTIQFEEKLLFLE
-1143 NLNSQLKIS
+1143 NLNSQLKTS

-1167 SLKLTN
+1167 SLKFAN
-1173 NFDKK
+1173 DFDKK

-1213 LIGNTEDGLEIFKT
+1213 FTGNIEDGIEIFKI
-1227 YNSYL
+1227 YDSYL
-1232 RPNINIHWVS
+1232 RPKQIINIHWVS

-1268 KLCKDFINKRYN
+1268 RLCKDFINKRHN
-1280 SNDWNNLI
+1280 SNDWSNLI
-1288 EDWFNAKKQLLKEAK
+1288 EDWFNAKKQLFKEAK
-1303 MLNELKKINQQ
+1303 MLDELKKINKQ
-1314 HMALLMENNLEYS
+1314 HMAILMENKLEHT
-1327 AYFAEAKKW
+1327 AYFTKAKKWELED

>member
-1 MFIMFEF
+1 MFEF
-8 YKYIFFI
+8 SKYIFFI
-15 SLWFIASLGVAQTAT
+15 SLWFITSLALSQTAA

-50 SLQNKYKRHVTTLD
+50 SLQNKYKRHITTLD
-64 YISRKTDNN
+64 FISRKTDNN

-86 LSKFKEEVFWAT
+86 LSKFKEEVFWTT
-98 NYKNKIHLTLASS
+98 NYKNKIQLTLASS

-126 ELPTYMGFADTPDIY
+126 ELPPYMGFADTPDTY

-158 DNHTSIIT
+158 ENHTSIIT

-198 NLGETTTHKIINGE
+198 TLGETTTHKILNGE

-227 ENLGIFRVTN
+227 ENLGIFKVTN
-237 LDIIEEQ
+237 LDVIEEQ
-244 IWLVR
+244 IWLVK

-262 ELKFSKGFSQDKRGT
+262 ELQFSKGFSQDKRGT

-288 SILFITFIA
+288 SILFITLIA
-297 VIDEKIIKFIRTRKW
+297 VLEEKIIKFIRTKKW
-312 YSVKEIFSQFLKKL
+312 YSVKEMFSQFLKKL
-326 NYVIICFTLPTLL
+326 NYVILCFTLPTLL

-356 HYMEFSSLL
+356 HYMEFNSLF
-365 WVIVIT
+365 WVIAIT

-390 IDGFHSIRGYR
+390 VDGFHSIRGYR

-427 TTPHFLLLI
+427 RTPHFLLLI
-436 LSFVLGDLIAR
+436 LSFVLGDLMAR

-468 LVIGILALIFFNTY
+468 LVIGILALVFFNTY

-515 RNEKKLKISSE
+515 RNEKKLKFSSE

-534 IKFIQEVIDPKKDI
+534 IKFIKEVIDPKKDI
-548 YDVIDSN
+548 YDVIDSS

-576 SLEEAQVIFKE
+576 SLEEAQAIFKE

-592 YYGDCDEIQSKDAIS
+592 YYGDCDEIQGKDAIS
-607 FEPFIEAFKAIL
+607 FEPFIEAFKTIL
-619 RVNEFTDRSKKLE
+619 RVNEFTDRSKQME
-632 SLSGDAIKVVAGLTG
+632 SLSGDAVKVMAGLTG
-647 VGTDLISD
+647 VGTELISD
-655 YKRDENRSMTEI
+655 YQRDESRSMTEI
-667 CVEIAEKLE
+667 CIEIAEKLE
-676 LSSNKTVFVLE
+676 LSSNKTVFILE
-687 DIHWIDTESY
+687 DIHWIDPESY
-697 IFLKHFIKTVSRNK
+697 IFLKHFIKTVNRNE
-711 FIKENLCVVLT
+711 FIKGNLCVVLT

-731 RGKNYKELLNDLNKL
+731 RGKNYKELLNDLNEL
-746 NNQLET
+746 NKQLET
-752 PTKIEDLLKENQF
+752 PTKINDLLKENQF
-765 NVNDFIKYLSN
+765 NVNDFINYLSN

-796 SAILD
+796 SAISD
-801 SKDDLVITPLY
+801 SKDGLVITPLY

-854 RTILNKFDP
+854 HTILNEFDP
-863 KWTRILESAATIG
+863 KWTRILESATTIG
-876 YKFNADILAHVWNYE
+876 NKFNAKILAQVWNYE

-901 AQKKGFIIDIPNE
+901 AEKKGFIIDIPSE

-927 AIKNYYSDTIDMRGD
+927 AIKNYYSDTNDR
-942 QGVQGGVKQIIIEY
+942 GVKQIIIEY
-956 NKRYLELQKNIIE
+956 NKRYLELQKHIIE
-969 VPSEYSIEEVMA
+969 DPSEYSIEEVLA
-981 VVRRLTVMAAN
+981 VVRRLTMMAAN
-992 PYYNKTAKRL
+992 PHYNKTAKRL

-1007 IRLLVD
+1007 VRLLVD
-1013 EEHDKVAAFSN
+1013 EEYDKVAAFSN
-1024 FLKNSKFTSLGKLI
+1024 FLENSKFTSLGKLI
-1038 ILVNK
+1038 ILVTK

-1053 FEKVSA
+1053 FKKVST
-1059 ELYNNIYPVTSV
+1059 ELYNNIYPETSV

-1078 GLMFMRMKPVSKID
+1078 GLMFMRMKSIPKID
-1092 LEKTYPIKNDEL
+1092 LEKTYPLKINEL
-1104 ELIKERIDKTYR
+1104 ELIKEQIDKTYK

-1128 NSTTIKFEEKLLFLE
+1128 NATTIQFEEKLLFLE
-1143 NLNSQLKIS
+1143 NLNSQLKTS

-1167 SLKLTN
+1167 SLKFAN
-1173 NFDKK
+1173 DFDKK

-1213 LIGNTEDGLEIFKT
+1213 FTGNTEDGIEIFKI
-1227 YNSYL
+1227 YDSYL
-1232 RPNINIHWVS
+1232 RPKQIINIHWVS

-1268 KLCKDFINKRYN
+1268 ELCKDFINKRHN
-1280 SNDWNNLI
+1280 SNDWSNLI
-1288 EDWFNAKKQLLKEAK
+1288 EDWYNAKKQLLKEVK
-1303 MLNELKKINQQ
+1303 MLDVLKKINEE
-1314 HMALLMENNLEYS
+1314 HMAILVENKLEHT
-1327 AYFAEAKKW
+1327 AYYTEAKKWELED

>member
-1 MFIMFEF
+1 MVYYQPCF
-8 YKYIFFI
+8 
-15 SLWFIASLGVAQTAT
+15 SAQTAT
-30 HDSLGYSKKDQ
+30 HDSLGYSKKD
-41 LFIQDKPSE
+41 PSE
-50 SLQNKYKRHVTTLD
+50 SLQNKYKRHITTLD

-86 LSKFKEEVFWAT
+86 LSKFKEEVFWTT
-98 NYKNKIHLTLASS
+98 NYKNKIQLTLASS

-126 ELPTYMGFADTPDIY
+126 ELPTYMGFADTPDTY

-158 DNHTSIIT
+158 ENHTSIIT

-198 NLGETTTHKIINGE
+198 TLGETTTHKILNGE

-244 IWLVR
+244 IWLVK

-262 ELKFSKGFSQDKRGT
+262 ELQFSKGFSQDKRGT
-277 WSYYILVLLLE
+277 WRYYILVLLLE
-288 SILFITFIA
+288 SILFITLIA
-297 VIDEKIIKFIRTRKW
+297 VLEEKFIKFIRTKKW
-312 YSVKEIFSQFLKKL
+312 YSVKEMFSQFLKKL
-326 NYVIICFTLPTLL
+326 NYVILCFTLPTLL
-339 SFLMIYS
+339 SFLMIYT

-356 HYMEFSSLL
+356 HYMEFNSLF
-365 WVIVIT
+365 WVIAIT

-377 PTFINLFVINRLQ
+377 PTFINLFIINRLQ

-427 TTPHFLLLI
+427 RTPHFLLLI
-436 LSFVLGDLIAR
+436 LSFVLGDLMAR

-515 RNEKKLKISSE
+515 RNEKKLKFSSE

-548 YDVIDSN
+548 YDIIDSN

-576 SLEEAQVIFKE
+576 SLEEAQAIFKE

-592 YYGDCDEIQSKDAIS
+592 YYGDCDEIQGKDAIS
-607 FEPFIEAFKAIL
+607 FEPFIEAFKTIL
-619 RVNEFTDRSKKLE
+619 RVNEFTDRSKQME
-632 SLSGDAIKVVAGLTG
+632 SLSGDAVKVMAGLTG
-647 VGTDLISD
+647 VGTELISD
-655 YKRDENRSMTEI
+655 YQRDENRSMTEI

-687 DIHWIDTESY
+687 DIHWIDPESY
-697 IFLKHFIKTVSRNK
+697 IFLKHFIKTVNRNE
-711 FIKENLCVVLT
+711 FIKGNLCVVLT

-731 RGKNYKELLNDLNKL
+731 RGKNYKELRNDLNEL

-752 PTKIEDLLKENQF
+752 PTKIDDLLKENQF
-765 NVNDFIKYLSN
+765 NVNDFINYLSN

-796 SAILD
+796 SAISD
-801 SKDDLVITPLY
+801 SKDGLVITPLY

-854 RTILNKFDP
+854 HTILNEFDP
-863 KWTRILESAATIG
+863 KWTRILESATTIG
-876 YKFNADILAHVWNYE
+876 NKFNANILAQVWNYE

-901 AQKKGFIIDIPNE
+901 AEKKGFIIDIPNE

-927 AIKNYYSDTIDMRGD
+927 AIKNYYSDTNDM
-942 QGVQGGVKQIIIEY
+942 GVKQIIIEY

-969 VPSEYSIEEVMA
+969 DPSEYSIEEVLA
-981 VVRRLTVMAAN
+981 VVRRLAMMAAN
-992 PYYNKTAKRL
+992 PHYNKTAKRL

-1007 IRLLVD
+1007 VRLLVD
-1013 EEHDKVAAFSN
+1013 EEYDKVAAFSN
-1024 FLKNSKFTSLGKLI
+1024 FLENSKFTTIGKLI
-1038 ILVNK
+1038 ILVTK

-1053 FEKVSA
+1053 FKKVST
-1059 ELYNNIYPVTSV
+1059 ELYNNIYPETSV

-1078 GLMFMRMKPVSKID
+1078 GLMFMRMKSIPKID
-1092 LEKTYPIKNDEL
+1092 LEKTYPIKIKEL
-1104 ELIKERIDKTYR
+1104 ELIKEQIDKTYR
-1116 GKTLISLSFLYL
+1116 GKTLISMSFLYL
-1128 NSTTIKFEEKLLFLE
+1128 NTTTIQFEEKLLFLE
-1143 NLNSQLKIS
+1143 NLNSQLKTS
-1152 SEYKRFNLYVEHLKI
+1152 SDYKRYNLYVEHLKI
-1167 SLKLTN
+1167 SLKFAN
-1173 NFDKK
+1173 DFDKK

-1213 LIGNTEDGLEIFKT
+1213 FTGNIEDGIEIFKI
-1227 YNSYL
+1227 YDSYL
-1232 RPNINIHWVS
+1232 RPKQIINIHWVS

-1268 KLCKDFINKRYN
+1268 RLCKDFINKRHN
-1280 SNDWNNLI
+1280 SNDWSNLI
-1288 EDWFNAKKQLLKEAK
+1288 EDWFNAKKQLFKEAK
-1303 MLNELKKINQQ
+1303 MLDELKKINKQ
-1314 HMALLMENNLEYS
+1314 HMAILMENKLEHT
-1327 AYFAEAKKW
+1327 AYFTKAKKWELED

>member
-1 MFIMFEF
+1 MFEF
-8 YKYIFFI
+8 SKYIFFI
-15 SLWFIASLGVAQTAT
+15 SLWFISSLALSQTAT

-50 SLQNKYKRHVTTLD
+50 SLQNKYKRHITTLD
-64 YISRKTDNN
+64 FISRKTDNN

-86 LSKFKEEVFWAT
+86 LSKFKEEVFWTT
-98 NYKNKIHLTLASS
+98 NYKNKIQLTLASS

-126 ELPTYMGFADTPDIY
+126 ELPTYMGFADTPDTY

-158 DNHTSIIT
+158 ENHTSIIT

-198 NLGETTTHKIINGE
+198 TLGETTTHKILNGE

-244 IWLVR
+244 IWLVK

-262 ELKFSKGFSQDKRGT
+262 ELQFSKGFSQDKRGT
-277 WSYYILVLLLE
+277 WRYYILVLLLE
-288 SILFITFIA
+288 SILFITLIA
-297 VIDEKIIKFIRTRKW
+297 VLEEKFIKFIRTKKW
-312 YSVKEIFSQFLKKL
+312 YSVKEMFSQFLKKL
-326 NYVIICFTLPTLL
+326 NYVILCFTLPTLL
-339 SFLMIYS
+339 SFLMIYT

-356 HYMEFSSLL
+356 HYMEFNSLF
-365 WVIVIT
+365 WVIAIT

-377 PTFINLFVINRLQ
+377 PTFINLFIINRLQ

-427 TTPHFLLLI
+427 RTPHFLLLI
-436 LSFVLGDLIAR
+436 LSFVLGDLMAR

-505 HYQFGKYMDK
+505 HYQFGKHMDK
-515 RNEKKLKISSE
+515 RNEKKLKFSSE

-548 YDVIDSN
+548 YDIIDSN

-576 SLEEAQVIFKE
+576 SLEEAQAIFKE

-592 YYGDCDEIQSKDAIS
+592 YYGDCDEIQGKDAIS
-607 FEPFIEAFKAIL
+607 FEPFIEAFKTIL
-619 RVNEFTDRSKKLE
+619 RVNEFTDRSKQME
-632 SLSGDAIKVVAGLTG
+632 SLSGDAVKVMAGLTG
-647 VGTDLISD
+647 VGTELISD
-655 YKRDENRSMTEI
+655 YQRDENRSMTEI

-687 DIHWIDTESY
+687 DIHWIDPESY
-697 IFLKHFIKTVSRNK
+697 IFLKHFIKTVNRNE
-711 FIKENLCVVLT
+711 FIKGNLCVVLT

-731 RGKNYKELLNDLNKL
+731 RGKNYKELRNDLNEL

-752 PTKIEDLLKENQF
+752 PTKIDDLLKENQF
-765 NVNDFIKYLSN
+765 NVNDFINYLSN

-796 SAILD
+796 SAISD
-801 SKDDLVITPLY
+801 SKDGLVITPLY

-854 RTILNKFDP
+854 HTILNEFDP
-863 KWTRILESAATIG
+863 KWTRILESATTIG
-876 YKFNADILAHVWNYE
+876 NKFNANILAQVWNYE

-901 AQKKGFIIDIPNE
+901 AEKKGFIIDIPNE

-927 AIKNYYSDTIDMRGD
+927 AIKNYYSDTNDM
-942 QGVQGGVKQIIIEY
+942 GVKQIIIEY

-969 VPSEYSIEEVMA
+969 DPSEYSIEEVLA
-981 VVRRLTVMAAN
+981 VVRRLAMMAAN
-992 PYYNKTAKRL
+992 PHYNKTAKRL

-1007 IRLLVD
+1007 VRLLVD
-1013 EEHDKVAAFSN
+1013 EEYDKVAAFSN
-1024 FLKNSKFTSLGKLI
+1024 FLENSKFTTIGKLI
-1038 ILVNK
+1038 ILVTK

-1053 FEKVSA
+1053 FKKVST
-1059 ELYNNIYPVTSV
+1059 ELYNNIYPETSV

-1078 GLMFMRMKPVSKID
+1078 GLMFMRMKSIPKID
-1092 LEKTYPIKNDEL
+1092 LEKTYPIKINEL
-1104 ELIKERIDKTYR
+1104 ELIKEQIDKTYR

-1128 NSTTIKFEEKLLFLE
+1128 NATTIQFEEKLLFLE
-1143 NLNSQLKIS
+1143 NLNSQLKTS

-1167 SLKLTN
+1167 SLKFAN
-1173 NFDKK
+1173 DFDKK

-1213 LIGNTEDGLEIFKT
+1213 FTGNIEDGIEIFKI
-1227 YNSYL
+1227 YDSYL
-1232 RPNINIHWVS
+1232 RPKQIINIHWVS

-1268 KLCKDFINKRYN
+1268 RLCKDFINKRHN
-1280 SNDWNNLI
+1280 SNDWSNLI
-1288 EDWFNAKKQLLKEAK
+1288 EDWFNAKKQLFKEAK
-1303 MLNELKKINQQ
+1303 MLDELKKINKQ
-1314 HMALLMENNLEYS
+1314 HMAILMENKLEHT
-1327 AYFAEAKKW
+1327 AYFTKAKKWELED

>member
-1 MFIMFEF
+1 MFEF
-8 YKYIFFI
+8 SKYIFFI
-15 SLWFIASLGVAQTAT
+15 SLWFISSLALSQTAT

-50 SLQNKYKRHVTTLD
+50 SLQNKYKRHITTLD
-64 YISRKTDNN
+64 FISRKTDNN

-86 LSKFKEEVFWAT
+86 LSKFKEEVFWTT
-98 NYKNKIHLTLASS
+98 NYKNKIQLTLASS

-126 ELPTYMGFADTPDIY
+126 ELPTYMGFADTPDTY

-158 DNHTSIIT
+158 ENHTSIIT

-198 NLGETTTHKIINGE
+198 TLGETTTHKILNGE

-244 IWLVR
+244 IWLVK

-262 ELKFSKGFSQDKRGT
+262 ELQFSKGFSQDKRGT
-277 WSYYILVLLLE
+277 WRYYILVLLLE
-288 SILFITFIA
+288 SILFITLIA
-297 VIDEKIIKFIRTRKW
+297 VLEEKFIKFIRTKKW
-312 YSVKEIFSQFLKKL
+312 YSVKEMFSQFLKKL
-326 NYVIICFTLPTLL
+326 NYVILCFTLPTLL
-339 SFLMIYS
+339 SFLMIYT

-356 HYMEFSSLL
+356 HYMEFNSLF
-365 WVIVIT
+365 WVIAIT

-377 PTFINLFVINRLQ
+377 PTFINLFIINRLQ

-427 TTPHFLLLI
+427 RTPHFLLLI
-436 LSFVLGDLIAR
+436 LSFVLGDLMAR

-505 HYQFGKYMDK
+505 HYQFGKHMDK
-515 RNEKKLKISSE
+515 RNEKKLKFSSE

-548 YDVIDSN
+548 YDIIDSN

-576 SLEEAQVIFKE
+576 SLEEAQAIFKE

-592 YYGDCDEIQSKDAIS
+592 YYGDCDEIQGKDAIS
-607 FEPFIEAFKAIL
+607 FEPFIEAFKTIL
-619 RVNEFTDRSKKLE
+619 RVNEFTDRSKQME
-632 SLSGDAIKVVAGLTG
+632 SLSGDAVKVMAGLTG
-647 VGTDLISD
+647 VGTELISD
-655 YKRDENRSMTEI
+655 YQRDENRSMTEI

-687 DIHWIDTESY
+687 DIHWIDPESY
-697 IFLKHFIKTVSRNK
+697 IFLKHFIKTVNRNE
-711 FIKENLCVVLT
+711 FIKGNLCVVLT

-731 RGKNYKELLNDLNKL
+731 RGKNYKELRNDLNEL

-752 PTKIEDLLKENQF
+752 PTKIDDLLKENQF
-765 NVNDFIKYLSN
+765 NVNDFINYLSN

-796 SAILD
+796 SAISD
-801 SKDDLVITPLY
+801 SKDGLVITPLY

-854 RTILNKFDP
+854 HTILNEFDP
-863 KWTRILESAATIG
+863 KWTRILESATTIG
-876 YKFNADILAHVWNYE
+876 NKFNAKILAQVWNYE

-901 AQKKGFIIDIPNE
+901 AEKKGFIIDIPNE

-927 AIKNYYSDTIDMRGD
+927 AIKNYYSDTNDT
-942 QGVQGGVKQIIIEY
+942 GVKQIIIEY

-969 VPSEYSIEEVMA
+969 DPSEYSIEEVLA
-981 VVRRLTVMAAN
+981 VVRRLAMMAAN
-992 PYYNKTAKRL
+992 PHYNKTAKRL

-1007 IRLLVD
+1007 VRLLVD
-1013 EEHDKVAAFSN
+1013 EEYDKVAAFSN
-1024 FLKNSKFTSLGKLI
+1024 FLENSKFTSLGKLI
-1038 ILVNK
+1038 ILVTK

-1053 FEKVSA
+1053 FKKVST
-1059 ELYNNIYPVTSV
+1059 ELYNNIYPETSV

-1078 GLMFMRMKPVSKID
+1078 GLMFMRMKSIPKID
-1092 LEKTYPIKNDEL
+1092 LEKKYPIKINEL
-1104 ELIKERIDKTYR
+1104 ELIKEQIDKTYR

-1128 NSTTIKFEEKLLFLE
+1128 NATTIQFEEKLLFLE
-1143 NLNSQLKIS
+1143 NLNSQLKTS

-1167 SLKLTN
+1167 SLKFAN
-1173 NFDKK
+1173 DFDKK

-1213 LIGNTEDGLEIFKT
+1213 FTGNIEDGIEIFKI
-1227 YNSYL
+1227 YDSYL
-1232 RPNINIHWVS
+1232 RPKQIINIHWVS

-1268 KLCKDFINKRYN
+1268 RLCKDFINKRHN
-1280 SNDWNNLI
+1280 SNDWSNLI
-1288 EDWFNAKKQLLKEAK
+1288 EDWFNAKKQLFKEAK
-1303 MLNELKKINQQ
+1303 MLDELKKINKQ
-1314 HMALLMENNLEYS
+1314 HMAILMENKLEHT
-1327 AYFAEAKKW
+1327 AYFTKAKKWELED

>member
-1 MFIMFEF
+1 MFEF
-8 YKYIFFI
+8 SKYIFFI
-15 SLWFIASLGVAQTAT
+15 SLWFISSLALSQTAT

-50 SLQNKYKRHVTTLD
+50 SLQNKYKRHITTLD
-64 YISRKTDNN
+64 FISRKTDNN

-86 LSKFKEEVFWAT
+86 LSKFKEEVFWTT
-98 NYKNKIHLTLASS
+98 NYKNKIQLTLASS

-126 ELPTYMGFADTPDIY
+126 ELPTYMGFADTPDTY

-158 DNHTSIIT
+158 ENHTSIIT

-198 NLGETTTHKIINGE
+198 TLGETTTHKILNGE

-244 IWLVR
+244 IWLVK

-262 ELKFSKGFSQDKRGT
+262 ELQFSKGFSQDKRGT
-277 WSYYILVLLLE
+277 WRYYILVLLLE
-288 SILFITFIA
+288 SILFITLIA
-297 VIDEKIIKFIRTRKW
+297 VLEEKFIKFIRTKKW
-312 YSVKEIFSQFLKKL
+312 YSVKEMFSQFLKKL
-326 NYVIICFTLPTLL
+326 NYVILCFTLPTLL
-339 SFLMIYS
+339 SFLMIYT

-356 HYMEFSSLL
+356 HYMEFNSLF
-365 WVIVIT
+365 WVIAIT

-377 PTFINLFVINRLQ
+377 PTFINLFIINRLQ

-427 TTPHFLLLI
+427 RTPHFLLLI
-436 LSFVLGDLIAR
+436 LSFVLGDLMAR

-505 HYQFGKYMDK
+505 HYQFGKHMDK
-515 RNEKKLKISSE
+515 RNEKKLKFSSE

-548 YDVIDSN
+548 YDIIDSN

-576 SLEEAQVIFKE
+576 SLEEAQAIFKE

-592 YYGDCDEIQSKDAIS
+592 YYGDCDEIQGKDAIS
-607 FEPFIEAFKAIL
+607 FEPFIEAFKTIL
-619 RVNEFTDRSKKLE
+619 RVNEFTDRSKQME
-632 SLSGDAIKVVAGLTG
+632 SLSGDAVKVMAGLTG
-647 VGTDLISD
+647 VGTELISD
-655 YKRDENRSMTEI
+655 YQRDENRSMTEI

-687 DIHWIDTESY
+687 DIHWIDPESY
-697 IFLKHFIKTVSRNK
+697 IFLKHFIKTVNRNE
-711 FIKENLCVVLT
+711 FIKGNLCVVLT

-731 RGKNYKELLNDLNKL
+731 RGKNYKELRNDLNEL

-752 PTKIEDLLKENQF
+752 PTKIDDLLKENQF
-765 NVNDFIKYLSN
+765 NVNDFINYLSN

-796 SAILD
+796 SAISD
-801 SKDDLVITPLY
+801 SKDGLVITPLY

-854 RTILNKFDP
+854 HTILKEFDP
-863 KWTRILESAATIG
+863 KWTRILESATTIG
-876 YKFNADILAHVWNYE
+876 NKFNAKILAQVWNYE

-901 AQKKGFIIDIPNE
+901 AEKKGFIIDIPNE

-927 AIKNYYSDTIDMRGD
+927 AIKNYYSDTNDT
-942 QGVQGGVKQIIIEY
+942 GVKQIIIEY
-956 NKRYLELQKNIIE
+956 NKRYLELQKHIIE
-969 VPSEYSIEEVMA
+969 DPSEYSIEEVLA
-981 VVRRLTVMAAN
+981 VVRRLAMMAAN
-992 PYYNKTAKRL
+992 PHYNKTAKRL

-1007 IRLLVD
+1007 VRLLVD
-1013 EEHDKVAAFSN
+1013 EEYDKVAAFSN
-1024 FLKNSKFTSLGKLI
+1024 FLENSKFTSLGKLI
-1038 ILVNK
+1038 ILVTK

-1053 FEKVSA
+1053 FKKVST
-1059 ELYNNIYPVTSV
+1059 ELYNNIYPETSV

-1078 GLMFMRMKPVSKID
+1078 GLMFMRMKSIPKID
-1092 LEKTYPIKNDEL
+1092 LEKKYPIKINEL
-1104 ELIKERIDKTYR
+1104 ELIKEQIDKTYR

-1128 NSTTIKFEEKLLFLE
+1128 NATTIQFEEKLLFLE
-1143 NLNSQLKIS
+1143 NLNSQLKTS

-1167 SLKLTN
+1167 SLKFAN
-1173 NFDKK
+1173 DFDKK

-1213 LIGNTEDGLEIFKT
+1213 FTGNIEDGIEIFKI
-1227 YNSYL
+1227 YDSYL
-1232 RPNINIHWVS
+1232 RPKQIINIHWVS

-1268 KLCKDFINKRYN
+1268 RLCKDFINKRHN
-1280 SNDWNNLI
+1280 SNDWSNLI
-1288 EDWFNAKKQLLKEAK
+1288 EDWFNAKKQLFKEAK
-1303 MLNELKKINQQ
+1303 MLDELKKINKQ
-1314 HMALLMENNLEYS
+1314 HMAILMENKLEHT
-1327 AYFAEAKKW
+1327 AYFTKAKKWELED

>member
-1 MFIMFEF
+1 MFEF
-8 YKYIFFI
+8 SKYIFFI
-15 SLWFIASLGVAQTAT
+15 SLWFITSLGVAQTAT
-30 HDSLGYSKKDQ
+30 HDSLGYSKKD
-41 LFIQDKPSE
+41 PSE
-50 SLQNKYKRHVTTLD
+50 SLQNKYKRHITTLD

-86 LSKFKEEVFWAT
+86 LSKFKEEVFWTT
-98 NYKNKIHLTLASS
+98 NYKNKIQLTLASS

-126 ELPTYMGFADTPDIY
+126 ELPTYMGFADTPDTY

-158 DNHTSIIT
+158 ENHTSIIT

-198 NLGETTTHKIINGE
+198 TLGETTTHKILNGE

-244 IWLVR
+244 IWLVK

-262 ELKFSKGFSQDKRGT
+262 ELQFSKGFSQDKRGT
-277 WSYYILVLLLE
+277 WRYYILVLLLE
-288 SILFITFIA
+288 SILFITLIA
-297 VIDEKIIKFIRTRKW
+297 VLEEKFIKFIRTKKW
-312 YSVKEIFSQFLKKL
+312 YSVKEMFSQFLKKL
-326 NYVIICFTLPTLL
+326 NYVILCFTLPTLL
-339 SFLMIYS
+339 SFLMIYT

-356 HYMEFSSLL
+356 HYMEFNSLF
-365 WVIVIT
+365 WVIAIT

-377 PTFINLFVINRLQ
+377 PTFINLFIINRLQ

-427 TTPHFLLLI
+427 RTPHFLLLI
-436 LSFVLGDLIAR
+436 LSFVLGDLMAR

-515 RNEKKLKISSE
+515 RNEKKLKFSSE

-548 YDVIDSN
+548 YDIIDSN

-576 SLEEAQVIFKE
+576 SLEEAQAIFKE

-592 YYGDCDEIQSKDAIS
+592 YYGDCDEIQGKDAIS
-607 FEPFIEAFKAIL
+607 FEPFIEAFKTIL
-619 RVNEFTDRSKKLE
+619 RVNEFTDRSKQME
-632 SLSGDAIKVVAGLTG
+632 SLSGDAVKVMAGLTG
-647 VGTDLISD
+647 IGTELISD
-655 YKRDENRSMTEI
+655 YQRDENRSMTEI

-687 DIHWIDTESY
+687 DIHWIDPESY
-697 IFLKHFIKTVSRNK
+697 IFLKHFIKTVNRNE
-711 FIKENLCVVLT
+711 FIKGNLCVVLT

-731 RGKNYKELLNDLNKL
+731 RGKNYRELRNDLNEL

-752 PTKIEDLLKENQF
+752 PTKIDDLLKENQF
-765 NVNDFIKYLSN
+765 NVNDFINYLSN

-796 SAILD
+796 SAISD
-801 SKDDLVITPLY
+801 SKDGLVITPLY

-854 RTILNKFDP
+854 HTILKEFDP
-863 KWTRILESAATIG
+863 KWTRILESATTIG
-876 YKFNADILAHVWNYE
+876 NKFNAKILAQVWNYE

-901 AQKKGFIIDIPNE
+901 AEKKGFIIDIPNE

-927 AIKNYYSDTIDMRGD
+927 AIKNYYSDTNDT
-942 QGVQGGVKQIIIEY
+942 GVKQIIIEY
-956 NKRYLELQKNIIE
+956 NKRYLELQKHIIE
-969 VPSEYSIEEVMA
+969 DPSEYSIEEVLA
-981 VVRRLTVMAAN
+981 VVRRLAMMAAN
-992 PYYNKTAKRL
+992 PHYNKTAKRL

-1007 IRLLVD
+1007 VRLLVD
-1013 EEHDKVAAFSN
+1013 EEYDKVAAFSN
-1024 FLKNSKFTSLGKLI
+1024 FLENSKFTTIGKLI
-1038 ILVNK
+1038 ILVTK

-1053 FEKVSA
+1053 FKKVST
-1059 ELYNNIYPVTSV
+1059 ELYNNIYPETSV

-1078 GLMFMRMKPVSKID
+1078 GLMFMRMKSIPKID
-1092 LEKTYPIKNDEL
+1092 LEKTYPIKIKEL
-1104 ELIKERIDKTYR
+1104 ELIKEQIDKTYR
-1116 GKTLISLSFLYL
+1116 GKTLISMSFLYL
-1128 NSTTIKFEEKLLFLE
+1128 NTTTIQFEEKLLFLE
-1143 NLNSQLKIS
+1143 NLNSQLKTS
-1152 SEYKRFNLYVEHLKI
+1152 SDYKRYNLYVEHLKI
-1167 SLKLTN
+1167 SLKFAN
-1173 NFDKK
+1173 DFDKK

-1213 LIGNTEDGLEIFKT
+1213 FTGNIEDGIEIFKI
-1227 YNSYL
+1227 YDSYL
-1232 RPNINIHWVS
+1232 RPKQIINIHWVS

-1268 KLCKDFINKRYN
+1268 RLCKDFINKRHN
-1280 SNDWNNLI
+1280 SNDWSNLI
-1288 EDWFNAKKQLLKEAK
+1288 EDWFNAKKQLFKEAK
-1303 MLNELKKINQQ
+1303 MLDELKKINKQ
-1314 HMALLMENNLEYS
+1314 HMAILMENKLEHT
-1327 AYFAEAKKW
+1327 AYFTKAKKWELED

>member
-1 MFIMFEF
+1 MFEF
-8 YKYIFFI
+8 SKYIFFI
-15 SLWFIASLGVAQTAT
+15 SLWFITSLGVAQTAT
-30 HDSLGYSKKDQ
+30 HDSLGYSKKD
-41 LFIQDKPSE
+41 PSE
-50 SLQNKYKRHVTTLD
+50 SLQNKYKRHITTLD

-86 LSKFKEEVFWAT
+86 LSKFKEEVFWTT
-98 NYKNKIHLTLASS
+98 NYKNKIQLTLASS

-126 ELPTYMGFADTPDIY
+126 ELPTYMGFADTPDTY

-158 DNHTSIIT
+158 ENHTSIIT

-198 NLGETTTHKIINGE
+198 TLGETTTHKILNGE

-244 IWLVR
+244 IWLVK

-262 ELKFSKGFSQDKRGT
+262 ELQFSKGFSQDKRGT
-277 WSYYILVLLLE
+277 WRYYILVLLLE
-288 SILFITFIA
+288 SILFITLIA
-297 VIDEKIIKFIRTRKW
+297 VLEEKFIKFIRTKKW
-312 YSVKEIFSQFLKKL
+312 YSVKEMFSQFLKKL
-326 NYVIICFTLPTLL
+326 NYVILCFTLPTLL
-339 SFLMIYS
+339 SFLMIYT

-356 HYMEFSSLL
+356 HYMEFNSLF
-365 WVIVIT
+365 WVIAIT

-427 TTPHFLLLI
+427 RTPHFLLLI
-436 LSFVLGDLIAR
+436 LSFVLGDLMAR

-515 RNEKKLKISSE
+515 RNEKKLKFSSE

-548 YDVIDSN
+548 YDIIDSN

-576 SLEEAQVIFKE
+576 SLEEAQAIFKE

-592 YYGDCDEIQSKDAIS
+592 YYGDCDEIQGKDAIS
-607 FEPFIEAFKAIL
+607 FEPFIEAFKTIL
-619 RVNEFTDRSKKLE
+619 RVNEFTDRSKQME
-632 SLSGDAIKVVAGLTG
+632 SLSGDAVKVMAGLTG
-647 VGTDLISD
+647 IGTELISD
-655 YKRDENRSMTEI
+655 YQRDENRSMTEI

-687 DIHWIDTESY
+687 DIHWIDPESY
-697 IFLKHFIKTVSRNK
+697 IFLKHFIKTVNRNE
-711 FIKENLCVVLT
+711 FIKGNLCVVLT

-731 RGKNYKELLNDLNKL
+731 RGKNYRELRNDLNEL

-752 PTKIEDLLKENQF
+752 PTKIDDLLKENQF
-765 NVNDFIKYLSN
+765 NVNDFINYLSN

-796 SAILD
+796 SAISD
-801 SKDDLVITPLY
+801 SKDGLVITPLY

-854 RTILNKFDP
+854 HTILKEFDP
-863 KWTRILESAATIG
+863 KWTRILESATTIG
-876 YKFNADILAHVWNYE
+876 NKFNAKILAQVWNYE

-901 AQKKGFIIDIPNE
+901 AEKKGFIIDIPNE

-927 AIKNYYSDTIDMRGD
+927 AIKNYYSDTNDT
-942 QGVQGGVKQIIIEY
+942 GVKQIIIEY
-956 NKRYLELQKNIIE
+956 NKRYLELQKHIIE
-969 VPSEYSIEEVMA
+969 DPSEYSIEEVLA
-981 VVRRLTVMAAN
+981 VVRRLAMMAAN
-992 PYYNKTAKRL
+992 PHYNKTAKRL

-1007 IRLLVD
+1007 VRLLVD
-1013 EEHDKVAAFSN
+1013 EEYDKVAAFSN
-1024 FLKNSKFTSLGKLI
+1024 FLENSKFTTIGKLI
-1038 ILVNK
+1038 ILVTK

-1053 FEKVSA
+1053 FKKVST
-1059 ELYNNIYPVTSV
+1059 ELYNNIYPETSV

-1078 GLMFMRMKPVSKID
+1078 GLMFMRMKSIPKID
-1092 LEKTYPIKNDEL
+1092 LEKTYPIKIKEL
-1104 ELIKERIDKTYR
+1104 ELIKEQIDKTYR
-1116 GKTLISLSFLYL
+1116 GKTLISMSFLYL
-1128 NSTTIKFEEKLLFLE
+1128 NTTTIQFEEKLLFLE
-1143 NLNSQLKIS
+1143 NLNSQLKTS
-1152 SEYKRFNLYVEHLKI
+1152 SDYKRYNLYVEHLKI
-1167 SLKLTN
+1167 SLKFAN
-1173 NFDKK
+1173 DFDKK

-1213 LIGNTEDGLEIFKT
+1213 FTGNIEDGIEIFKI
-1227 YNSYL
+1227 YDSYL
-1232 RPNINIHWVS
+1232 RPKQIINIHWVS

-1268 KLCKDFINKRYN
+1268 RLCKDFINKRHN
-1280 SNDWNNLI
+1280 SNDWSNLI
-1288 EDWFNAKKQLLKEAK
+1288 EDWFNAKKQLFKEAK
-1303 MLNELKKINQQ
+1303 MLDELKKINKQ
-1314 HMALLMENNLEYS
+1314 HMAILMENKLEHT
-1327 AYFAEAKKW
+1327 AYFTKAKKWELED

>member
-1 MFIMFEF
+1 MFEF
-8 YKYIFFI
+8 SKYIFFI
-15 SLWFIASLGVAQTAT
+15 SLWFITSLGAAQTAT
-30 HDSLGYSKKDQ
+30 HDSLGYSKKD
-41 LFIQDKPSE
+41 PSE
-50 SLQNKYKRHVTTLD
+50 SLQNKYKRHITTLD

-86 LSKFKEEVFWAT
+86 LSKFKEEVFWTT
-98 NYKNKIHLTLASS
+98 NYKNKIQLTLASS

-126 ELPTYMGFADTPDIY
+126 ELPTYMGFADTPDTY

-158 DNHTSIIT
+158 ENHTSIIT

-198 NLGETTTHKIINGE
+198 TLGETTTHKILNGE

-244 IWLVR
+244 IWLVK

-262 ELKFSKGFSQDKRGT
+262 ELQFSKGFSQDKRGT
-277 WSYYILVLLLE
+277 WRYYILVLLLE
-288 SILFITFIA
+288 SILFITLIA
-297 VIDEKIIKFIRTRKW
+297 VLEEKFIKFIRTKKW
-312 YSVKEIFSQFLKKL
+312 YSVKEMFSQFLKKL
-326 NYVIICFTLPTLL
+326 NYVILCFTLPTLL
-339 SFLMIYS
+339 SFLMIYT

-356 HYMEFSSLL
+356 HYMEFNSLF
-365 WVIVIT
+365 WVIAIT

-377 PTFINLFVINRLQ
+377 PTFINLFIINRLQ

-427 TTPHFLLLI
+427 RTPHFLLLI
-436 LSFVLGDLIAR
+436 LSFVLGDLMAR

-515 RNEKKLKISSE
+515 RNEKKLKFSSE

-548 YDVIDSN
+548 YDIIDSN

-576 SLEEAQVIFKE
+576 SLEEAQAIFKE

-592 YYGDCDEIQSKDAIS
+592 YYGDCDEIQGKDAIS
-607 FEPFIEAFKAIL
+607 FEPFIEAFKTIL
-619 RVNEFTDRSKKLE
+619 RVNEFTDRSKQME
-632 SLSGDAIKVVAGLTG
+632 SLSGDAVKVMAGLTG
-647 VGTDLISD
+647 IGTELISD
-655 YKRDENRSMTEI
+655 YQRDENRSMTEI

-687 DIHWIDTESY
+687 DIHWIDPESY
-697 IFLKHFIKTVSRNK
+697 IFLKHFIKTVNRNE
-711 FIKENLCVVLT
+711 FIKGNLCVVLT

-731 RGKNYKELLNDLNKL
+731 RGKNYRELRNDLNEL

-752 PTKIEDLLKENQF
+752 PTKIDDLLKENQF
-765 NVNDFIKYLSN
+765 NVNDFINYLSN

-796 SAILD
+796 SAISD
-801 SKDDLVITPLY
+801 SKDGLVITPLY

-854 RTILNKFDP
+854 HTILKEFDP
-863 KWTRILESAATIG
+863 KWTRILESATTIG
-876 YKFNADILAHVWNYE
+876 NKFNAKILAQVWNYE

-901 AQKKGFIIDIPNE
+901 AEKKGFIIDIPNE

-927 AIKNYYSDTIDMRGD
+927 AIKNYYSDTNDM
-942 QGVQGGVKQIIIEY
+942 GVKQIIIEY

-969 VPSEYSIEEVMA
+969 DPSEYSIEEVLA
-981 VVRRLTVMAAN
+981 VVRRLTMMAAN
-992 PYYNKTAKRL
+992 QHYNKTAKRL

-1007 IRLLVD
+1007 VRLLVD
-1013 EEHDKVAAFSN
+1013 EEYDKVAAFSN
-1024 FLKNSKFTSLGKLI
+1024 FLENSKFTTIGKLI
-1038 ILVNK
+1038 ILVTK

-1053 FEKVSA
+1053 FKKVST
-1059 ELYNNIYPVTSV
+1059 ELYNNIYPETSV

-1078 GLMFMRMKPVSKID
+1078 GLMFMRMKSIPKID
-1092 LEKTYPIKNDEL
+1092 LEKTYPIKIKEL
-1104 ELIKERIDKTYR
+1104 ELIKEQIDKTYR
-1116 GKTLISLSFLYL
+1116 GKTLISMSFLYL
-1128 NSTTIKFEEKLLFLE
+1128 NTTTIQFEEKLLFLE
-1143 NLNSQLKIS
+1143 NLNSQLKTS
-1152 SEYKRFNLYVEHLKI
+1152 SDYKRYNLYVEHLKI
-1167 SLKLTN
+1167 SLKFAN
-1173 NFDKK
+1173 DFDKK

-1213 LIGNTEDGLEIFKT
+1213 FTGNIEDGIEIFKI
-1227 YNSYL
+1227 YDSYL
-1232 RPNINIHWVS
+1232 RPKQIINIHWVS

-1268 KLCKDFINKRYN
+1268 RLCKDFINKRHN
-1280 SNDWNNLI
+1280 SNDWSNLI
-1288 EDWFNAKKQLLKEAK
+1288 EDWFNAKKQLFKEAK
-1303 MLNELKKINQQ
+1303 MLDELKKINKQ
-1314 HMALLMENNLEYS
+1314 HMAILMENKLEHT
-1327 AYFAEAKKW
+1327 AYFTKAKKWELED

>member
-1 MFIMFEF
+1 MFEF
-8 YKYIFFI
+8 SKYIFFI
-15 SLWFIASLGVAQTAT
+15 SLWFITSLGVAQTAT
-30 HDSLGYSKKDQ
+30 HDSLGYSKKD
-41 LFIQDKPSE
+41 PSE

-86 LSKFKEEVFWAT
+86 LSKFKEEVFWTT
-98 NYKNKIHLTLASS
+98 NYKNKIQLTLASS

-126 ELPTYMGFADTPDIY
+126 ELPTYMGFADTPDTY

-158 DNHTSIIT
+158 ENHTSIIT

-198 NLGETTTHKIINGE
+198 TLGETTTHKILNGE

-244 IWLVR
+244 IWLVK

-262 ELKFSKGFSQDKRGT
+262 ELQFSKGFSQDKRGT
-277 WSYYILVLLLE
+277 WRYYILVLLLE
-288 SILFITFIA
+288 SILFITLIA
-297 VIDEKIIKFIRTRKW
+297 VLEEKFIKFIRTKKW
-312 YSVKEIFSQFLKKL
+312 YSVKEMFSQFLKKL
-326 NYVIICFTLPTLL
+326 NYVILCFTLPTLL
-339 SFLMIYS
+339 SFLMIYT

-356 HYMEFSSLL
+356 HYMEFNSLF
-365 WVIVIT
+365 WVIAIT

-377 PTFINLFVINRLQ
+377 PTFINLFIINRLQ

-427 TTPHFLLLI
+427 RTPHFLLLI
-436 LSFVLGDLIAR
+436 LSFVLGDLMAR

-515 RNEKKLKISSE
+515 RNEKKLKFSSE

-548 YDVIDSN
+548 YDIIDSN

-576 SLEEAQVIFKE
+576 SLEEAQAIFKE

-592 YYGDCDEIQSKDAIS
+592 YYGDCDEIQGKDAIS
-607 FEPFIEAFKAIL
+607 FEPFIEAFKTIL
-619 RVNEFTDRSKKLE
+619 RVNEFTDRSKQME
-632 SLSGDAIKVVAGLTG
+632 SLSGDAVKVMAGLTG
-647 VGTDLISD
+647 VGTELISD
-655 YKRDENRSMTEI
+655 YQRDENRSMTEI

-687 DIHWIDTESY
+687 DIHWIDPESY
-697 IFLKHFIKTVSRNK
+697 IFLKHFIKTVNRNE
-711 FIKENLCVVLT
+711 FIKGNLCVVLT

-731 RGKNYKELLNDLNKL
+731 RGKNYRELRNDLNEL

-752 PTKIEDLLKENQF
+752 PTKIDDLLKENQF
-765 NVNDFIKYLSN
+765 NVNDFINYLSN

-796 SAILD
+796 SAISD
-801 SKDDLVITPLY
+801 SKDGLVITPLY

-854 RTILNKFDP
+854 HTILKEFDP
-863 KWTRILESAATIG
+863 KWTRILESATTIG
-876 YKFNADILAHVWNYE
+876 NKFNAKILAQVWNYE

-901 AQKKGFIIDIPNE
+901 AEKKGFIIDIPNE

-927 AIKNYYSDTIDMRGD
+927 AIKNYYSDTNDT
-942 QGVQGGVKQIIIEY
+942 GVKQIIIEY
-956 NKRYLELQKNIIE
+956 NKRYLELQKHIIE
-969 VPSEYSIEEVMA
+969 DPSEYSIEEVLA
-981 VVRRLTVMAAN
+981 VVRRLAMMAAN
-992 PYYNKTAKRL
+992 PHYNKTAKRL

-1007 IRLLVD
+1007 VRLLVD
-1013 EEHDKVAAFSN
+1013 EEYDKVAAFSN
-1024 FLKNSKFTSLGKLI
+1024 FLENSKFTSLGKLI
-1038 ILVNK
+1038 ILVTK

-1053 FEKVSA
+1053 FKKVST
-1059 ELYNNIYPVTSV
+1059 ELYNNIYPETSV

-1078 GLMFMRMKPVSKID
+1078 GLMFMRMKSIPKID
-1092 LEKTYPIKNDEL
+1092 LEKKYPIKINEL
-1104 ELIKERIDKTYR
+1104 ELIKEQIDKTYR

-1128 NSTTIKFEEKLLFLE
+1128 NATTIQFEEKLLFLE
-1143 NLNSQLKIS
+1143 NLNSQLKTS

-1167 SLKLTN
+1167 SLKFAN
-1173 NFDKK
+1173 DFDKK

-1213 LIGNTEDGLEIFKT
+1213 FTGNIEDGIEIFKI
-1227 YNSYL
+1227 YDSYL
-1232 RPNINIHWVS
+1232 RPKQIINIHWVS

-1268 KLCKDFINKRYN
+1268 RLCKDFINKRHN
-1280 SNDWNNLI
+1280 SNDWSNLI
-1288 EDWFNAKKQLLKEAK
+1288 EDWFNAKKQLFKEAK
-1303 MLNELKKINQQ
+1303 MLDELKKINKQ
-1314 HMALLMENNLEYS
+1314 HITILMENKLEHT
-1327 AYFAEAKKW
+1327 AYFTKAKKWELED

>member
-1 MFIMFEF
+1 MFEF
-8 YKYIFFI
+8 SKYIFFI
-15 SLWFIASLGVAQTAT
+15 SLWFISSLALSQTAT

-50 SLQNKYKRHVTTLD
+50 SLQNKYKRHITTLD
-64 YISRKTDNN
+64 FISRKTDNN

-86 LSKFKEEVFWAT
+86 LSKFKEEVFWTT
-98 NYKNKIHLTLASS
+98 NYKNKIQLTLASS

-126 ELPTYMGFADTPDIY
+126 ELPTYMGFADTPDTY

-158 DNHTSIIT
+158 ENHTSIIT

-198 NLGETTTHKIINGE
+198 TLGETTTHKILNGV

-244 IWLVR
+244 IWLVK

-262 ELKFSKGFSQDKRGT
+262 ELQFSKGFSQDKRGT

-288 SILFITFIA
+288 SILFITLIA
-297 VIDEKIIKFIRTRKW
+297 VLEEKFIKFIRTKKW
-312 YSVKEIFSQFLKKL
+312 YSVKEMFSQFLKKL
-326 NYVIICFTLPTLL
+326 NYVILCFTLPTLL
-339 SFLMIYS
+339 SFLMIYT

-356 HYMEFSSLL
+356 HYMEFNSLF
-365 WVIVIT
+365 WVIAIT

-377 PTFINLFVINRLQ
+377 PTFINLFIINRLQ

-427 TTPHFLLLI
+427 RTPHFLLLI
-436 LSFVLGDLIAR
+436 LSFVLGDLMAR

-515 RNEKKLKISSE
+515 RNEKKLKFSSE

-548 YDVIDSN
+548 YDIIDSN

-576 SLEEAQVIFKE
+576 SLEEAQAIFKE

-592 YYGDCDEIQSKDAIS
+592 YYGDCDEIQGKDAIS
-607 FEPFIEAFKAIL
+607 FEPFIEAFKTIL
-619 RVNEFTDRSKKLE
+619 RVNEFTDRSKQME
-632 SLSGDAIKVVAGLTG
+632 SLSGDAVKVMAGLTG
-647 VGTDLISD
+647 IGTELISD
-655 YKRDENRSMTEI
+655 YQRDENRSMTEI

-687 DIHWIDTESY
+687 DIHWIDPESY
-697 IFLKHFIKTVSRNK
+697 IFLKHFIKTVNRNE
-711 FIKENLCVVLT
+711 FIKGNLCVVLT

-731 RGKNYKELLNDLNKL
+731 RGKNYRELRNDLNEL

-752 PTKIEDLLKENQF
+752 PTKIDDLLKENQF
-765 NVNDFIKYLSN
+765 NVNDFINYLSN

-796 SAILD
+796 SAISD
-801 SKDDLVITPLY
+801 SKDGLVITPLY

-854 RTILNKFDP
+854 HTILKEFDP
-863 KWTRILESAATIG
+863 KWTRILESATTIG
-876 YKFNADILAHVWNYE
+876 NKFNAKILAQVWNYE

-901 AQKKGFIIDIPNE
+901 AEKKGFIIDIPNE

-927 AIKNYYSDTIDMRGD
+927 AIKNYYSDTNDT
-942 QGVQGGVKQIIIEY
+942 GVKQIIIEY
-956 NKRYLELQKNIIE
+956 NKRYLELQKHIIE
-969 VPSEYSIEEVMA
+969 DPSEYSIEEVLA
-981 VVRRLTVMAAN
+981 VVRRLAMMAAN
-992 PYYNKTAKRL
+992 PHYNKTAKRL

-1007 IRLLVD
+1007 VRLLVD
-1013 EEHDKVAAFSN
+1013 EEYDKVAAFSN
-1024 FLKNSKFTSLGKLI
+1024 FLENSKFTSLGKLI
-1038 ILVNK
+1038 ILVTK

-1053 FEKVSA
+1053 FKKVST
-1059 ELYNNIYPVTSV
+1059 ELYNNIYPETSV

-1078 GLMFMRMKPVSKID
+1078 GLMFMRMKSIPKID
-1092 LEKTYPIKNDEL
+1092 LEKKYPIKINEL
-1104 ELIKERIDKTYR
+1104 ELIKEQIDKTYR

-1128 NSTTIKFEEKLLFLE
+1128 NATTIQFEEKLLFLE
-1143 NLNSQLKIS
+1143 NLNSQLKTS

-1167 SLKLTN
+1167 SLKFAN
-1173 NFDKK
+1173 DFDKK

-1213 LIGNTEDGLEIFKT
+1213 FTGNIEDGIEIFKI
-1227 YNSYL
+1227 YDSYL
-1232 RPNINIHWVS
+1232 RPKQIINIHWVS

-1268 KLCKDFINKRYN
+1268 RLCKDFINKRHN
-1280 SNDWNNLI
+1280 SNDWSNLI
-1288 EDWFNAKKQLLKEAK
+1288 EDWFNAKKQLFKEAK
-1303 MLNELKKINQQ
+1303 MLDELKKINKQ
-1314 HMALLMENNLEYS
+1314 HMAILMENKLEHT
-1327 AYFAEAKKW
+1327 AYFTKAKKWELED

>member
-1 MFIMFEF
+1 MFEF
-8 YKYIFFI
+8 SKYIFFI
-15 SLWFIASLGVAQTAT
+15 SLWFITSLGVAQTAT
-30 HDSLGYSKKDQ
+30 HDSLGYSKKD
-41 LFIQDKPSE
+41 PSE
-50 SLQNKYKRHVTTLD
+50 SLQNKYKRHITTLD

-86 LSKFKEEVFWAT
+86 LSKFKEEVFWTT
-98 NYKNKIHLTLASS
+98 NYKNKIQLTLASS

-126 ELPTYMGFADTPDIY
+126 ELPTYMGFADTPDTY

-158 DNHTSIIT
+158 ENHTSIIT

-198 NLGETTTHKIINGE
+198 TLGETTTHKILNGE

-244 IWLVR
+244 IWLVK

-262 ELKFSKGFSQDKRGT
+262 ELQFSKGFSQDKRGT
-277 WSYYILVLLLE
+277 WRYYILVLLLE
-288 SILFITFIA
+288 SILFITLIA
-297 VIDEKIIKFIRTRKW
+297 VLEEKIIKFIRTKKW
-312 YSVKEIFSQFLKKL
+312 YSVKEMFSQFLKKL
-326 NYVIICFTLPTLL
+326 NYVILCFTLPTLL
-339 SFLMIYS
+339 SFLMIYT

-356 HYMEFSSLL
+356 HYMEFNSLF
-365 WVIVIT
+365 WVIAIT

-377 PTFINLFVINRLQ
+377 PTFINLFIINRLQ

-427 TTPHFLLLI
+427 RTPHFLLLI
-436 LSFVLGDLIAR
+436 LSFVLGDLMAR

-515 RNEKKLKISSE
+515 RNEKKLKFSSE

-548 YDVIDSN
+548 YDIIDSN

-576 SLEEAQVIFKE
+576 SLEEAQAIFKE

-592 YYGDCDEIQSKDAIS
+592 YYGDCDEIQGKDAIS
-607 FEPFIEAFKAIL
+607 FEPFIEAFKTIL
-619 RVNEFTDRSKKLE
+619 RVNEFTDRSKQME
-632 SLSGDAIKVVAGLTG
+632 SLSGDAVKVMAGLTG
-647 VGTDLISD
+647 IGTELISD
-655 YKRDENRSMTEI
+655 YQRDENRSMTEI

-687 DIHWIDTESY
+687 DIHWIDPESY
-697 IFLKHFIKTVSRNK
+697 IFLKHFIKTVNRNE
-711 FIKENLCVVLT
+711 FIKGNLCVVLT

-731 RGKNYKELLNDLNKL
+731 RGKNYRELRNDLNEL

-752 PTKIEDLLKENQF
+752 PTKIDDLLKENQF
-765 NVNDFIKYLSN
+765 NVNDFINYLSN

-796 SAILD
+796 SAISD
-801 SKDDLVITPLY
+801 SKDGLVITPLY

-854 RTILNKFDP
+854 HTILKEFDP
-863 KWTRILESAATIG
+863 KWTRILESATTIG
-876 YKFNADILAHVWNYE
+876 NKFNAKILAQVWNYE

-901 AQKKGFIIDIPNE
+901 AEKKGFIIDIPNE

-927 AIKNYYSDTIDMRGD
+927 AIKNYYSDTNDT
-942 QGVQGGVKQIIIEY
+942 GVKQIIIEY
-956 NKRYLELQKNIIE
+956 NKRYLELQKHIIE
-969 VPSEYSIEEVMA
+969 DPSEYSIEEVLA
-981 VVRRLTVMAAN
+981 VVRRLAMMAAN
-992 PYYNKTAKRL
+992 PHYNKTAKRL

-1007 IRLLVD
+1007 VRLLVD
-1013 EEHDKVAAFSN
+1013 EEYDKVAAFSN
-1024 FLKNSKFTSLGKLI
+1024 FLENSKFTTIGKLI
-1038 ILVNK
+1038 ILVTK

-1053 FEKVSA
+1053 FKKVST
-1059 ELYNNIYPVTSV
+1059 ELYNNIYPETSV

-1078 GLMFMRMKPVSKID
+1078 GLMFMRMKSIPKID
-1092 LEKTYPIKNDEL
+1092 LEKTYPIKIKEL
-1104 ELIKERIDKTYR
+1104 ELIKEQIDKTYR
-1116 GKTLISLSFLYL
+1116 GKTLISMSFLYL
-1128 NSTTIKFEEKLLFLE
+1128 NTTTIQFEEKLLFLE
-1143 NLNSQLKIS
+1143 NLNSQLKTS
-1152 SEYKRFNLYVEHLKI
+1152 SDYKRYNLYVEHLKI
-1167 SLKLTN
+1167 SLKFAN
-1173 NFDKK
+1173 DFDKK

-1213 LIGNTEDGLEIFKT
+1213 FTGNIEDGIEIFKI
-1227 YNSYL
+1227 YDSYL
-1232 RPNINIHWVS
+1232 RPKQIINIHWVS

-1268 KLCKDFINKRYN
+1268 RLCKDFINKRHN
-1280 SNDWNNLI
+1280 SNDWSNLI
-1288 EDWFNAKKQLLKEAK
+1288 EDWFNAKKQLFKEAK
-1303 MLNELKKINQQ
+1303 MLDELKKINKQ
-1314 HMALLMENNLEYS
+1314 HMAILMENKLEHT
-1327 AYFAEAKKW
+1327 AYFTKAKKWELED

>member
-1 MFIMFEF
+1 MFEF
-8 YKYIFFI
+8 SKYIFFI
-15 SLWFIASLGVAQTAT
+15 SLWFISSLALSQTAT

-50 SLQNKYKRHVTTLD
+50 SLQNKYKRHITTLD
-64 YISRKTDNN
+64 FISRKTDNN

-86 LSKFKEEVFWAT
+86 LSKFKEEVFWTT
-98 NYKNKIHLTLASS
+98 NYKNKIQLTLASS

-126 ELPTYMGFADTPDIY
+126 ELPTYMGFADTPDTY

-158 DNHTSIIT
+158 ENHTSIIT

-198 NLGETTTHKIINGE
+198 TLGETTTHKILNGE

-244 IWLVR
+244 IWLVK

-262 ELKFSKGFSQDKRGT
+262 ELQFSKGFSQDKRGT
-277 WSYYILVLLLE
+277 WRYYILVLLLE
-288 SILFITFIA
+288 SILFITLIA
-297 VIDEKIIKFIRTRKW
+297 VLEEKFIKFIRTKKW
-312 YSVKEIFSQFLKKL
+312 YSVKEMFSQFLKKL
-326 NYVIICFTLPTLL
+326 NYVILCFTLPTLL
-339 SFLMIYS
+339 SFLMIYT

-356 HYMEFSSLL
+356 HYMEFNSLF
-365 WVIVIT
+365 WVIAIT

-377 PTFINLFVINRLQ
+377 PTFINLFIINRLQ

-427 TTPHFLLLI
+427 RTPHFLLLI
-436 LSFVLGDLIAR
+436 LSFVLGDLMAR

-505 HYQFGKYMDK
+505 HYQFGKHMDK
-515 RNEKKLKISSE
+515 RNEKKLKFSSE

-548 YDVIDSN
+548 YDIIDSN

-576 SLEEAQVIFKE
+576 SLEEAQAIFKE

-592 YYGDCDEIQSKDAIS
+592 YYGDCDEIQGKDAIS
-607 FEPFIEAFKAIL
+607 FEPFIEAFKTIL
-619 RVNEFTDRSKKLE
+619 RVNEFTDRSKQME
-632 SLSGDAIKVVAGLTG
+632 SLSGDAVKVMAGLTG
-647 VGTDLISD
+647 VGTELISD
-655 YKRDENRSMTEI
+655 YQRDENRSMTEI

-687 DIHWIDTESY
+687 DIHWIDPESY
-697 IFLKHFIKTVSRNK
+697 IFLKHFIKTVNRNE
-711 FIKENLCVVLT
+711 FIKGNLCVVLT

-731 RGKNYKELLNDLNKL
+731 RGKNYKELRNDLNEL

-752 PTKIEDLLKENQF
+752 PTKIDDLLKENQF
-765 NVNDFIKYLSN
+765 NVNDFINYLSN

-796 SAILD
+796 SAISD
-801 SKDDLVITPLY
+801 SKDGLVITPLY

-854 RTILNKFDP
+854 HTILNEFDP
-863 KWTRILESAATIG
+863 KWTRILESATTIG
-876 YKFNADILAHVWNYE
+876 NKFNANILAQVWNYE

-901 AQKKGFIIDIPNE
+901 AEKKGFIIDIPNE

-927 AIKNYYSDTIDMRGD
+927 AIKNYYSDTNDM
-942 QGVQGGVKQIIIEY
+942 GVKQIIIEY

-969 VPSEYSIEEVMA
+969 DPSEYSIEEVLA
-981 VVRRLTVMAAN
+981 VVRRLAMMAAN
-992 PYYNKTAKRL
+992 PHYNKTAKRL

-1007 IRLLVD
+1007 VRLLVD
-1013 EEHDKVAAFSN
+1013 EEYDKVAAFSN
-1024 FLKNSKFTSLGKLI
+1024 FLENSKFTTIGKLI
-1038 ILVNK
+1038 ILVTK

-1053 FEKVSA
+1053 FKKVST
-1059 ELYNNIYPVTSV
+1059 ELYNNIYPETSV

-1078 GLMFMRMKPVSKID
+1078 GLMFMRMKSIPKID
-1092 LEKTYPIKNDEL
+1092 LEKTYPIKIKEL
-1104 ELIKERIDKTYR
+1104 ELIKEQIDKTYR
-1116 GKTLISLSFLYL
+1116 GKTLISMSFLYL
-1128 NSTTIKFEEKLLFLE
+1128 NTTTIQFEEKLLFLE
-1143 NLNSQLKIS
+1143 NLNSQLKTS
-1152 SEYKRFNLYVEHLKI
+1152 SDYKRYNLYVEHLKI
-1167 SLKLTN
+1167 SLKFAN
-1173 NFDKK
+1173 DFDKK

-1213 LIGNTEDGLEIFKT
+1213 FTGNIEDGIEIFKI
-1227 YNSYL
+1227 YDSYL
-1232 RPNINIHWVS
+1232 RPKQIINIHWVS

-1268 KLCKDFINKRYN
+1268 RLCKDFINKRHN
-1280 SNDWNNLI
+1280 SNDWSNLI
-1288 EDWFNAKKQLLKEAK
+1288 EDWFNAKKQLFKEAK
-1303 MLNELKKINQQ
+1303 MLDELKKINKQ
-1314 HMALLMENNLEYS
+1314 HMAILMENKLEHT
-1327 AYFAEAKKW
+1327 AYFTKAKKWELED

>member
-1 MFIMFEF
+1 MFEF
-8 YKYIFFI
+8 SKYIFFI
-15 SLWFIASLGVAQTAT
+15 SLWFITSLGVAQTAT
-30 HDSLGYSKKDQ
+30 HDSLGYSKKD
-41 LFIQDKPSE
+41 PSE

-86 LSKFKEEVFWAT
+86 LSKFKEEVFWTT
-98 NYKNKIHLTLASS
+98 NYKNKIQLTLASS

-126 ELPTYMGFADTPDIY
+126 ELPTYMGFADTPDTY

-158 DNHTSIIT
+158 ENHTSIIT

-198 NLGETTTHKIINGE
+198 TLGETTTHKILNGE

-244 IWLVR
+244 IWLVK

-262 ELKFSKGFSQDKRGT
+262 ELQFSKGFSQDKRGT
-277 WSYYILVLLLE
+277 WRYYILVLLLE
-288 SILFITFIA
+288 SILFITLIA
-297 VIDEKIIKFIRTRKW
+297 VLEEKFIKFIRTKKW
-312 YSVKEIFSQFLKKL
+312 YSVKEMFSQFLKKL
-326 NYVIICFTLPTLL
+326 NYVILCFTLPTLL
-339 SFLMIYS
+339 SFLMIYT

-356 HYMEFSSLL
+356 HYMEFNSLF
-365 WVIVIT
+365 WVIAIT

-377 PTFINLFVINRLQ
+377 PTFINLFIINRLQ

-427 TTPHFLLLI
+427 RTPHFLLLI
-436 LSFVLGDLIAR
+436 LSFVLGDLMAR

-505 HYQFGKYMDK
+505 HYQFGKHMDK
-515 RNEKKLKISSE
+515 RNEKKLKFSSE

-548 YDVIDSN
+548 YDIIDSN

-576 SLEEAQVIFKE
+576 SLEEAQAIFKE

-592 YYGDCDEIQSKDAIS
+592 YYGDCDEIQGKDAIS
-607 FEPFIEAFKAIL
+607 FEPFIEAFKTIL
-619 RVNEFTDRSKKLE
+619 RVNEFTDRSKQME
-632 SLSGDAIKVVAGLTG
+632 SLSGDAVKVMAGLTG
-647 VGTDLISD
+647 IGTELISD
-655 YKRDENRSMTEI
+655 YQRDENRSMTEI

-687 DIHWIDTESY
+687 DIHWIDPESY
-697 IFLKHFIKTVSRNK
+697 IFLKHFIKTVNRNE
-711 FIKENLCVVLT
+711 FIKGNLCVVLT

-731 RGKNYKELLNDLNKL
+731 RGKNYRELRNDLNEL

-752 PTKIEDLLKENQF
+752 PTKIDDLLKENQF
-765 NVNDFIKYLSN
+765 NVNDFINYLSN

-796 SAILD
+796 SAISD
-801 SKDDLVITPLY
+801 SKDGLVITPLY

-854 RTILNKFDP
+854 HTILKEFDP
-863 KWTRILESAATIG
+863 KWTRILESATTIG
-876 YKFNADILAHVWNYE
+876 NKFNAKILAQVWNYE

-901 AQKKGFIIDIPNE
+901 AEKKGFIIDIPNE

-927 AIKNYYSDTIDMRGD
+927 AIKNYYSDTNDT
-942 QGVQGGVKQIIIEY
+942 GVKQIIIEY
-956 NKRYLELQKNIIE
+956 NKRYLELQKHIIE
-969 VPSEYSIEEVMA
+969 DPSEYSIEEVLA
-981 VVRRLTVMAAN
+981 VVRRLAMMAAN
-992 PYYNKTAKRL
+992 PHYNKTAKRL

-1007 IRLLVD
+1007 VRLLVD
-1013 EEHDKVAAFSN
+1013 EEYDKVAAFSN
-1024 FLKNSKFTSLGKLI
+1024 FLENSKFTTIGKLI
-1038 ILVNK
+1038 ILVTK

-1053 FEKVSA
+1053 FKKVST
-1059 ELYNNIYPVTSV
+1059 ELYNNIYPETSV

-1078 GLMFMRMKPVSKID
+1078 GLMFMRMKSIPKID
-1092 LEKTYPIKNDEL
+1092 LEKKYPIKINEL
-1104 ELIKERIDKTYR
+1104 ELIKEQIDKTYR

-1128 NSTTIKFEEKLLFLE
+1128 NATTIQFEEKLLFLE
-1143 NLNSQLKIS
+1143 NLNSQLKTS

-1167 SLKLTN
+1167 SLKFAN
-1173 NFDKK
+1173 DFDKK

-1213 LIGNTEDGLEIFKT
+1213 FTGNIEDGIEIFKI
-1227 YNSYL
+1227 YDSYL
-1232 RPNINIHWVS
+1232 RPKQIINIHWVS

-1268 KLCKDFINKRYN
+1268 RLCKDFINKRHN
-1280 SNDWNNLI
+1280 SNDWSNLI
-1288 EDWFNAKKQLLKEAK
+1288 EDWFNAKKQLFKEAK
-1303 MLNELKKINQQ
+1303 MLDELKKINKQ
-1314 HMALLMENNLEYS
+1314 HMAILMENKLEHT
-1327 AYFAEAKKW
+1327 AYFTKAKKWELED

>member
-1 MFIMFEF
+1 MFEF
-8 YKYIFFI
+8 SKYIFFI
-15 SLWFIASLGVAQTAT
+15 SLWFISSLALSQTAT

-50 SLQNKYKRHVTTLD
+50 SLQNKYKRHITTLD
-64 YISRKTDNN
+64 FISRKTDNN

-86 LSKFKEEVFWAT
+86 LSKFKEEVFWTT
-98 NYKNKIHLTLASS
+98 NYKNKIQLTLASS

-126 ELPTYMGFADTPDIY
+126 ELPTYMGFADTPDTY

-158 DNHTSIIT
+158 ENHTSIIT

-198 NLGETTTHKIINGE
+198 TLGETTTHKILNGE

-244 IWLVR
+244 IWLVK

-262 ELKFSKGFSQDKRGT
+262 ELQFSKGFSQDKRGT
-277 WSYYILVLLLE
+277 WRYYILVLLLE
-288 SILFITFIA
+288 SILFITLIA
-297 VIDEKIIKFIRTRKW
+297 VLEEKFIKFIRTKKW
-312 YSVKEIFSQFLKKL
+312 YSVKEMFSQFLKKL
-326 NYVIICFTLPTLL
+326 NYVILCFTLPTLL
-339 SFLMIYS
+339 SFLMIYT

-356 HYMEFSSLL
+356 HYMEFNSLF
-365 WVIVIT
+365 WVIAIT

-377 PTFINLFVINRLQ
+377 PTFINLFIINRLQ

-427 TTPHFLLLI
+427 RTPHFLLLI
-436 LSFVLGDLIAR
+436 LSFVLGDLMAR

-505 HYQFGKYMDK
+505 HYQFGKHMDK
-515 RNEKKLKISSE
+515 RNEKKLKFSSE

-548 YDVIDSN
+548 YDIIDSN

-576 SLEEAQVIFKE
+576 SLEEAQAIFKE

-592 YYGDCDEIQSKDAIS
+592 YYGDCDEIQGKDAIS
-607 FEPFIEAFKAIL
+607 FEPFIEAFKTIL
-619 RVNEFTDRSKKLE
+619 RVNEFTDRSKQME
-632 SLSGDAIKVVAGLTG
+632 SLSGDAVKVMAGLTG
-647 VGTDLISD
+647 VGTELISD
-655 YKRDENRSMTEI
+655 YQRDENRSMTEI

-687 DIHWIDTESY
+687 DIHWIDPESY
-697 IFLKHFIKTVSRNK
+697 IFLKHFIKTVNRNE
-711 FIKENLCVVLT
+711 FIKGNLCVVLT

-731 RGKNYKELLNDLNKL
+731 RGKNYRELRNDLNEL

-752 PTKIEDLLKENQF
+752 PTKIDDLLKENQF
-765 NVNDFIKYLSN
+765 NVNDFINYLSN

-796 SAILD
+796 SAISD
-801 SKDDLVITPLY
+801 SKDGLVITPLY

-854 RTILNKFDP
+854 HTILNEFDP
-863 KWTRILESAATIG
+863 KWTRILESATTIG
-876 YKFNADILAHVWNYE
+876 NKFNANILAQVWNYE

-901 AQKKGFIIDIPNE
+901 AEKKGFIIDIPNE

-927 AIKNYYSDTIDMRGD
+927 AIKNYYSDTNDM
-942 QGVQGGVKQIIIEY
+942 GVKQIIIEY

-969 VPSEYSIEEVMA
+969 DPSEYSIEEVLA
-981 VVRRLTVMAAN
+981 VVRRLAMMAAN
-992 PYYNKTAKRL
+992 PHYNKTAKRL

-1007 IRLLVD
+1007 VRLLVD
-1013 EEHDKVAAFSN
+1013 EEYDKVAAFSN
-1024 FLKNSKFTSLGKLI
+1024 FLENSKFTTIGKLI
-1038 ILVNK
+1038 ILVTK

-1053 FEKVSA
+1053 FKKVST
-1059 ELYNNIYPVTSV
+1059 ELYNNIYPETSV

-1078 GLMFMRMKPVSKID
+1078 GLMFMRMKSIPKID
-1092 LEKTYPIKNDEL
+1092 LEKKYPIKINEL
-1104 ELIKERIDKTYR
+1104 ELIKEQIDKTYR
-1116 GKTLISLSFLYL
+1116 GKTLISMSFLYL
-1128 NSTTIKFEEKLLFLE
+1128 NATTIQFEEKLLFLE
-1143 NLNSQLKIS
+1143 NLNSQLKTS

-1167 SLKLTN
+1167 SLKFAN
-1173 NFDKK
+1173 DFDKK

-1213 LIGNTEDGLEIFKT
+1213 FTGNIEDGIEIFKI
-1227 YNSYL
+1227 YDSYL
-1232 RPNINIHWVS
+1232 RPKQIINIHWVS

-1268 KLCKDFINKRYN
+1268 RLCKDFINKRHN
-1280 SNDWNNLI
+1280 SNDWSNLI
-1288 EDWFNAKKQLLKEAK
+1288 EDWFNAKKQLFKEAK
-1303 MLNELKKINQQ
+1303 MLDELKKINKQ
-1314 HMALLMENNLEYS
+1314 HITILMENKLEHT
-1327 AYFAEAKKW
+1327 AYFTKAKKWELED

>member
-1 MFIMFEF
+1 MFEF
-8 YKYIFFI
+8 SKYIFFI
-15 SLWFIASLGVAQTAT
+15 SLWFISSLALSQTAT

-50 SLQNKYKRHVTTLD
+50 SIQNKYKRHITTLD
-64 YISRKTDNN
+64 FISRKTDNN

-86 LSKFKEEVFWAT
+86 LSKFKEEVFWTT
-98 NYKNKIHLTLASS
+98 NYKNKIQLTLASS

-126 ELPTYMGFADTPDIY
+126 ELPTYMGFADTPDTY

-158 DNHTSIIT
+158 ENHTSIIT

-198 NLGETTTHKIINGE
+198 TLGETTTHKILNGE

-244 IWLVR
+244 IWLVK

-262 ELKFSKGFSQDKRGT
+262 ELQFSKGFSQDKRGT
-277 WSYYILVLLLE
+277 WRYYILVLLLE
-288 SILFITFIA
+288 SILFITLIA
-297 VIDEKIIKFIRTRKW
+297 VLEEKFIKFIRTKKW
-312 YSVKEIFSQFLKKL
+312 YSVKEMFSQFLKKL
-326 NYVIICFTLPTLL
+326 NYVILCFTLPTLL
-339 SFLMIYS
+339 SFLMIYT

-356 HYMEFSSLL
+356 HYMEFNSLF
-365 WVIVIT
+365 WVIAIT

-377 PTFINLFVINRLQ
+377 PTFINLFIINRLQ

-427 TTPHFLLLI
+427 RTPHFLLLI
-436 LSFVLGDLIAR
+436 LSFVLGDLMAR

-505 HYQFGKYMDK
+505 HYQFGKHMDK
-515 RNEKKLKISSE
+515 RNEKKLKFSSE

-548 YDVIDSN
+548 YDIIDSN

-576 SLEEAQVIFKE
+576 SLEEAQAIFKE

-592 YYGDCDEIQSKDAIS
+592 YYGDCDEIQGKDAIS
-607 FEPFIEAFKAIL
+607 FEPFIEAFKTIL
-619 RVNEFTDRSKKLE
+619 RVNEFTDRSKQME
-632 SLSGDAIKVVAGLTG
+632 SLSGDAVKVMAGLTG
-647 VGTDLISD
+647 VGTELISD
-655 YKRDENRSMTEI
+655 YQRDENRSMTEI

-687 DIHWIDTESY
+687 DIHWIDPESY
-697 IFLKHFIKTVSRNK
+697 IFLKHFIKTVNRNE
-711 FIKENLCVVLT
+711 FIKGNLCVVLT

-731 RGKNYKELLNDLNKL
+731 RGKNYKELRNDLNEL

-752 PTKIEDLLKENQF
+752 PTKIDDLLKENQF
-765 NVNDFIKYLSN
+765 NVNDFINYLSN

-796 SAILD
+796 SAISD
-801 SKDDLVITPLY
+801 SKDGLVITPLY

-854 RTILNKFDP
+854 HTILNEFDP
-863 KWTRILESAATIG
+863 KWTRILESATTIG
-876 YKFNADILAHVWNYE
+876 NKFNANILAQVWNYE

-901 AQKKGFIIDIPNE
+901 AEKKGFIIDIPNE

-927 AIKNYYSDTIDMRGD
+927 AIKNYYSDTNDM
-942 QGVQGGVKQIIIEY
+942 GVKQIIIEY

-969 VPSEYSIEEVMA
+969 DPSEYSIEEVLA
-981 VVRRLTVMAAN
+981 VVRRLAMMAAN
-992 PYYNKTAKRL
+992 PHYNKTAKRL

-1007 IRLLVD
+1007 VRLLVD
-1013 EEHDKVAAFSN
+1013 EEYDKVAAFSN
-1024 FLKNSKFTSLGKLI
+1024 FLENSKFTTIGKLI
-1038 ILVNK
+1038 ILVTK

-1053 FEKVSA
+1053 FKKVST
-1059 ELYNNIYPVTSV
+1059 ELYNNIYPETSV

-1078 GLMFMRMKPVSKID
+1078 GLMFMRMKSIPKID
-1092 LEKTYPIKNDEL
+1092 LEKTYPIKIKEL
-1104 ELIKERIDKTYR
+1104 ELIKEQIDKTYR
-1116 GKTLISLSFLYL
+1116 GKTLISMSFLYL
-1128 NSTTIKFEEKLLFLE
+1128 NTTTIQFEEKLLFLE
-1143 NLNSQLKIS
+1143 NLNSQLKTS
-1152 SEYKRFNLYVEHLKI
+1152 SDYKRYNLYVEHLKI
-1167 SLKLTN
+1167 SLKFAN
-1173 NFDKK
+1173 DFDKK

-1213 LIGNTEDGLEIFKT
+1213 FTGNIEDGIEIFKI
-1227 YNSYL
+1227 YDSYL
-1232 RPNINIHWVS
+1232 RPKQIINIHWVS

-1268 KLCKDFINKRYN
+1268 RLCKDFINKRHN
-1280 SNDWNNLI
+1280 SNDWSNLI
-1288 EDWFNAKKQLLKEAK
+1288 EDWFNAKKQLFKEAK
-1303 MLNELKKINQQ
+1303 MLDELKKINKQ
-1314 HMALLMENNLEYS
+1314 HMAILMENKLEHT
-1327 AYFAEAKKW
+1327 AYFTKAKKWELED

>member
-1 MFIMFEF
+1 MFEF
-8 YKYIFFI
+8 SKYIFFI
-15 SLWFIASLGVAQTAT
+15 SLWFISSLALSQTAT

-50 SLQNKYKRHVTTLD
+50 SLQNKYKRHITTLD
-64 YISRKTDNN
+64 FISRKTDNN

-86 LSKFKEEVFWAT
+86 LSKFKEEVFWTT
-98 NYKNKIHLTLASS
+98 NYKNKIQLTLASS

-126 ELPTYMGFADTPDIY
+126 ELPTYMGFADTPDTY

-158 DNHTSIIT
+158 ENHTSIIT

-198 NLGETTTHKIINGE
+198 TLGETTTHKILNGE

-244 IWLVR
+244 IWLVK

-262 ELKFSKGFSQDKRGT
+262 ELQFSKGFSQDKRGT
-277 WSYYILVLLLE
+277 WRYYILVLLLE
-288 SILFITFIA
+288 SILFITLIA
-297 VIDEKIIKFIRTRKW
+297 VLEEKFIKFIRTKKW
-312 YSVKEIFSQFLKKL
+312 YSVKEMFSQFLKKL
-326 NYVIICFTLPTLL
+326 NYVILCFTLPTLL
-339 SFLMIYS
+339 SFLMIYT

-356 HYMEFSSLL
+356 HYMEFNSLF
-365 WVIVIT
+365 WVIAIT

-377 PTFINLFVINRLQ
+377 PTFINLFIINRLQ

-427 TTPHFLLLI
+427 RTPHFLLLI
-436 LSFVLGDLIAR
+436 LSFVLGDLMAR

-515 RNEKKLKISSE
+515 RNEKKLKFSSE

-548 YDVIDSN
+548 YDIIDSN

-576 SLEEAQVIFKE
+576 SLEEAQAIFKE

-592 YYGDCDEIQSKDAIS
+592 YYGDCDEIQGKDAIS
-607 FEPFIEAFKAIL
+607 FEPFIEAFKTIL
-619 RVNEFTDRSKKLE
+619 RVNEFTDRSKQME
-632 SLSGDAIKVVAGLTG
+632 SLSGDAVKVMAGLTG
-647 VGTDLISD
+647 VGTELISD
-655 YKRDENRSMTEI
+655 YQRDENRSMTEI

-687 DIHWIDTESY
+687 DIHWIDPESY
-697 IFLKHFIKTVSRNK
+697 IFLKHFIKTVNRNE
-711 FIKENLCVVLT
+711 FIKGNLCVVLT

-731 RGKNYKELLNDLNKL
+731 RGKNYKELRNDLNEL

-752 PTKIEDLLKENQF
+752 PTKIDDLLKENQF
-765 NVNDFIKYLSN
+765 NVNDFINYLSN

-796 SAILD
+796 SAISD
-801 SKDDLVITPLY
+801 SKDGLVITPLY

-854 RTILNKFDP
+854 HTILNEFDP
-863 KWTRILESAATIG
+863 KWTRILESATTIG
-876 YKFNADILAHVWNYE
+876 NKFNANILAQVWNYE

-901 AQKKGFIIDIPNE
+901 AEKKGFIIDIPNE

-927 AIKNYYSDTIDMRGD
+927 AIKNYYSDTNDM
-942 QGVQGGVKQIIIEY
+942 GVKQIIIEY

-969 VPSEYSIEEVMA
+969 DPSEYSIEEVLA
-981 VVRRLTVMAAN
+981 VVRRLTMMAAN
-992 PYYNKTAKRL
+992 QHYNKTAKRL

-1007 IRLLVD
+1007 VRLLVD
-1013 EEHDKVAAFSN
+1013 EEYDKVAAFSN
-1024 FLKNSKFTSLGKLI
+1024 FLENSKFTSLGKLI
-1038 ILVNK
+1038 ILVTK
-1043 VLNPSTSVKE
+1043 VLSPSTSVKE
-1053 FEKVSA
+1053 FKKVST
-1059 ELYNNIYPVTSV
+1059 ELYNNIYPETSV

-1078 GLMFMRMKPVSKID
+1078 GLMFMRMKSIPKID
-1092 LEKTYPIKNDEL
+1092 LEKTYPIKINEL

-1128 NSTTIKFEEKLLFLE
+1128 NATTIQFEEKLLFLE
-1143 NLNSQLKIS
+1143 NLNSQLKTS

-1167 SLKLTN
+1167 SLKFAN
-1173 NFDKK
+1173 DFDKK

-1213 LIGNTEDGLEIFKT
+1213 FTGNTEDGIEIFKI
-1227 YNSYL
+1227 YDSHL
-1232 RPNINIHWVS
+1232 RPKQIINIHWVS
-1242 FFTSFMNTNSGI
+1242 FFINFMNTNSGI

-1268 KLCKDFINKRYN
+1268 ELCKNFINKRHN
-1280 SNDWNNLI
+1280 SNDWSNLI
-1288 EDWFNAKKQLLKEAK
+1288 EDWFNAKKQLFKEAE
-1303 MLNELKKINQQ
+1303 MLDELKKINEE
-1314 HMALLMENNLEYS
+1314 HMAILIENKLEHT
-1327 AYFAEAKKW
+1327 AYYTEAKKWELVD

>member
-1 MFIMFEF
+1 MFEF
-8 YKYIFFI
+8 SKYIFFI
-15 SLWFIASLGVAQTAT
+15 SLWFISSLALSQTAT

-50 SLQNKYKRHVTTLD
+50 SLQNKYKRHITTLD
-64 YISRKTDNN
+64 FISRKTDNN

-86 LSKFKEEVFWAT
+86 LSKFKEEVFWTT
-98 NYKNKIHLTLASS
+98 NYKNKIQLTLASS

-126 ELPTYMGFADTPDIY
+126 ELPTYMGFADTPDTY

-158 DNHTSIIT
+158 ENHTSIIT

-198 NLGETTTHKIINGE
+198 TLGETTTHKILNGE

-244 IWLVR
+244 IWLVK

-262 ELKFSKGFSQDKRGT
+262 ELQFSKGFSQDKRGT
-277 WSYYILVLLLE
+277 WRYYILVLLLE
-288 SILFITFIA
+288 SILFITLIA
-297 VIDEKIIKFIRTRKW
+297 VLEEKFIKFIRTKKW
-312 YSVKEIFSQFLKKL
+312 YSVKEMFSQFLKKL
-326 NYVIICFTLPTLL
+326 NYVILCFTLPTLL
-339 SFLMIYS
+339 SFLMIYT

-356 HYMEFSSLL
+356 HYMEFNSLF
-365 WVIVIT
+365 WVIAIT

-377 PTFINLFVINRLQ
+377 PTFINLFIINRLQ

-427 TTPHFLLLI
+427 RTPHFLLLI
-436 LSFVLGDLIAR
+436 LSFVLGDLMAR

-505 HYQFGKYMDK
+505 HYQFGKHMDK
-515 RNEKKLKISSE
+515 RNEKKLKFSSE

-548 YDVIDSN
+548 YDIIDSN

-576 SLEEAQVIFKE
+576 SLEEAQAIFKE

-592 YYGDCDEIQSKDAIS
+592 YYGDCDEIQGKDAIS
-607 FEPFIEAFKAIL
+607 FEPFIEAFKTIL
-619 RVNEFTDRSKKLE
+619 RVNEFTDRSKQME
-632 SLSGDAIKVVAGLTG
+632 SLSGDAVKVMAGLTG
-647 VGTDLISD
+647 VGTELISD
-655 YKRDENRSMTEI
+655 YQRDENRSMTEI

-687 DIHWIDTESY
+687 DIHWIDPESY
-697 IFLKHFIKTVSRNK
+697 IFLKHFIKTVNRNE
-711 FIKENLCVVLT
+711 FIKGNLCVVLT

-731 RGKNYKELLNDLNKL
+731 RGKNYKELRNDLNEL

-752 PTKIEDLLKENQF
+752 PTKIDDLLKENQF
-765 NVNDFIKYLSN
+765 NVNDFINYLSN

-796 SAILD
+796 SAISD
-801 SKDDLVITPLY
+801 SKDGLVITPLY

-854 RTILNKFDP
+854 HTILNEFDP
-863 KWTRILESAATIG
+863 KWTRILESATTIG
-876 YKFNADILAHVWNYE
+876 NKFNAKILAQVWNYE

-901 AQKKGFIIDIPNE
+901 AEKKGFIIDIPNE

-927 AIKNYYSDTIDMRGD
+927 AIKNYYSDTNDT
-942 QGVQGGVKQIIIEY
+942 GVKQIIIEY

-969 VPSEYSIEEVMA
+969 DPSEYSIEEVLA
-981 VVRRLTVMAAN
+981 VVRRLAMMAAN
-992 PYYNKTAKRL
+992 PHYNKTAKRL

-1007 IRLLVD
+1007 VRLLVD
-1013 EEHDKVAAFSN
+1013 EEYDKVAAFSN
-1024 FLKNSKFTSLGKLI
+1024 FLENSKFTSLGKLI
-1038 ILVNK
+1038 ILVTK

-1053 FEKVSA
+1053 FKKVST
-1059 ELYNNIYPVTSV
+1059 ELYNNIYPETSV

-1078 GLMFMRMKPVSKID
+1078 GLMFMRMKSIPKID
-1092 LEKTYPIKNDEL
+1092 LEKKYPIKINEL
-1104 ELIKERIDKTYR
+1104 ELIKEQIDKTYR
-1116 GKTLISLSFLYL
+1116 GKTLISMSFLYL
-1128 NSTTIKFEEKLLFLE
+1128 NATTIQFEEKLLFLE
-1143 NLNSQLKIS
+1143 NLNSQLKTS

-1167 SLKLTN
+1167 SLKFAN
-1173 NFDKK
+1173 DFDKK

-1213 LIGNTEDGLEIFKT
+1213 FTGNIEDGIEIFKI
-1227 YNSYL
+1227 YDSYL
-1232 RPNINIHWVS
+1232 RPKQIINIHWVS

-1268 KLCKDFINKRYN
+1268 RLCKDFINKRHN
-1280 SNDWNNLI
+1280 SNDWSNLI
-1288 EDWFNAKKQLLKEAK
+1288 EDWFNAKKQLFKEAK
-1303 MLNELKKINQQ
+1303 MLDELKKINKQ
-1314 HMALLMENNLEYS
+1314 HMAILMENKLEHT
-1327 AYFAEAKKW
+1327 AYFTKAKKWELED

>member
-1 MFIMFEF
+1 MFEF
-8 YKYIFFI
+8 SKYIFFI
-15 SLWFIASLGVAQTAT
+15 SLWFITSLGVAQTAT
-30 HDSLGYSKKDQ
+30 HDSLGYSKKD
-41 LFIQDKPSE
+41 PSE

-86 LSKFKEEVFWAT
+86 LSKFKEEVFWTT
-98 NYKNKIHLTLASS
+98 NYKNKIQLTLASS

-126 ELPTYMGFADTPDIY
+126 ELPTYMGFADTPDTY

-158 DNHTSIIT
+158 ENHTSIIT

-198 NLGETTTHKIINGE
+198 TLGETTTHKILNGE

-244 IWLVR
+244 IWLVK

-262 ELKFSKGFSQDKRGT
+262 ELQFSKGFSQDKRGT
-277 WSYYILVLLLE
+277 WRYYILVLLLE
-288 SILFITFIA
+288 SILFITLIA
-297 VIDEKIIKFIRTRKW
+297 VLEEKFIKFIRTKKW
-312 YSVKEIFSQFLKKL
+312 YSVKEMFSQFLKKL
-326 NYVIICFTLPTLL
+326 NYVILCFTLPTLL
-339 SFLMIYS
+339 SFLMIYT

-356 HYMEFSSLL
+356 HYMEFNSLF
-365 WVIVIT
+365 WVIAIT

-377 PTFINLFVINRLQ
+377 PTFINLFIINRLQ

-427 TTPHFLLLI
+427 RTPHFLLLI
-436 LSFVLGDLIAR
+436 LSFVLGDLMAR

-505 HYQFGKYMDK
+505 HYQFGKHMDK
-515 RNEKKLKISSE
+515 RNEKKLIFSSE

-548 YDVIDSN
+548 YDIIDSN

-576 SLEEAQVIFKE
+576 SLEEAQAIFKE

-592 YYGDCDEIQSKDAIS
+592 YYGDCDEIQGKDAIS
-607 FEPFIEAFKAIL
+607 FEPFIEAFKTIL
-619 RVNEFTDRSKKLE
+619 RVNEFTDRSKQME
-632 SLSGDAIKVVAGLTG
+632 SLSGDAVKVMAGLTG
-647 VGTDLISD
+647 IGTELISD
-655 YKRDENRSMTEI
+655 YQRDENRSMTEI

-687 DIHWIDTESY
+687 DIHWIDPESY
-697 IFLKHFIKTVSRNK
+697 IFLKHFIKTVNRNE
-711 FIKENLCVVLT
+711 FIKGNLCVVLT

-731 RGKNYKELLNDLNKL
+731 RGKNYRELRNDLNEL

-752 PTKIEDLLKENQF
+752 PTKIDDLLKENQF
-765 NVNDFIKYLSN
+765 NVNDFINYLSN

-796 SAILD
+796 SAISD
-801 SKDDLVITPLY
+801 SKDGLVITPLY

-854 RTILNKFDP
+854 HTILKEFDP
-863 KWTRILESAATIG
+863 KWTRILESATTIG
-876 YKFNADILAHVWNYE
+876 NKFNAKILAQVWNYE

-901 AQKKGFIIDIPNE
+901 AEKKGFIIDIPNE

-927 AIKNYYSDTIDMRGD
+927 AIKNYYSDTNDT
-942 QGVQGGVKQIIIEY
+942 GVKQIIIEY

-969 VPSEYSIEEVMA
+969 DPSEYSIEEVLA
-981 VVRRLTVMAAN
+981 VVRRLTMMAAN
-992 PYYNKTAKRL
+992 QHYNKTAKRL

-1007 IRLLVD
+1007 VRLLVD
-1013 EEHDKVAAFSN
+1013 EEYDKVAAFSN
-1024 FLKNSKFTSLGKLI
+1024 FLENSKFTTIGKLI
-1038 ILVNK
+1038 ILVTK

-1053 FEKVSA
+1053 FKKVST
-1059 ELYNNIYPVTSV
+1059 ELYNNIYPETSV

-1078 GLMFMRMKPVSKID
+1078 GLMFMRMKSIPKID
-1092 LEKTYPIKNDEL
+1092 LEKTYPIKIKEL
-1104 ELIKERIDKTYR
+1104 ELIKEQIDKTYR
-1116 GKTLISLSFLYL
+1116 GKTLISMSFLYL
-1128 NSTTIKFEEKLLFLE
+1128 NTTTIQFEEKLLFLE
-1143 NLNSQLKIS
+1143 NLNSQLKTS
-1152 SEYKRFNLYVEHLKI
+1152 SDYKRYNLYVEHLKI
-1167 SLKLTN
+1167 SLKFAN
-1173 NFDKK
+1173 DFDKK

-1213 LIGNTEDGLEIFKT
+1213 FTGNIEDGIEIFKI
-1227 YNSYL
+1227 YDSYL
-1232 RPNINIHWVS
+1232 RPKQIINIHWVS

-1268 KLCKDFINKRYN
+1268 RLCKDFINKRHN
-1280 SNDWNNLI
+1280 SNDWSNLI
-1288 EDWFNAKKQLLKEAK
+1288 EDWFNAKKQLFKEAK
-1303 MLNELKKINQQ
+1303 MLDELKKINKQ
-1314 HMALLMENNLEYS
+1314 HMAILMENKLEHT
-1327 AYFAEAKKW
+1327 AYFTKAKKWELED

>member
-1 MFIMFEF
+1 MFEF
-8 YKYIFFI
+8 SKYIFFI
-15 SLWFIASLGVAQTAT
+15 SLWFITSLGVAQTAT
-30 HDSLGYSKKDQ
+30 HDSLGYSKKD
-41 LFIQDKPSE
+41 PSE
-50 SLQNKYKRHVTTLD
+50 SLQNKYKRHITTLD

-86 LSKFKEEVFWAT
+86 LSKFKEEVFWTT
-98 NYKNKIHLTLASS
+98 NYKNKIQLTLASS

-126 ELPTYMGFADTPDIY
+126 ELPTYMGFADTPDTY

-158 DNHTSIIT
+158 ENHTSIIT

-198 NLGETTTHKIINGE
+198 TLGETTTHKILNGE

-244 IWLVR
+244 IWLVK

-262 ELKFSKGFSQDKRGT
+262 ELQFSKGFSQDKRGT
-277 WSYYILVLLLE
+277 WRYYILVLLLE
-288 SILFITFIA
+288 SILFITLIA
-297 VIDEKIIKFIRTRKW
+297 VLEEKIIKFIRTKKW
-312 YSVKEIFSQFLKKL
+312 YSVKEMFSQFLKKL
-326 NYVIICFTLPTLL
+326 NYVILCFTLPTLL
-339 SFLMIYS
+339 SFLMIYT

-356 HYMEFSSLL
+356 HYMEFNSLF
-365 WVIVIT
+365 WVIAIT

-427 TTPHFLLLI
+427 RTPHFLLLI
-436 LSFVLGDLIAR
+436 LSFVLGDLMAR

-515 RNEKKLKISSE
+515 RNEKKLKFSSE

-534 IKFIQEVIDPKKDI
+534 IKFIKEVIDPKKDI
-548 YDVIDSN
+548 YHVIDSS

-576 SLEEAQVIFKE
+576 SLEEAQAIFKE

-592 YYGDCDEIQSKDAIS
+592 YYGDCDEIQGKDAIS
-607 FEPFIEAFKAIL
+607 FEPFIEAFKTIL
-619 RVNEFTDRSKKLE
+619 RVNEFTDRSKQME
-632 SLSGDAIKVVAGLTG
+632 SLSGDAVKVMAGLTG
-647 VGTDLISD
+647 VGTELISD
-655 YKRDENRSMTEI
+655 YQRDENRSMTEI

-687 DIHWIDTESY
+687 DIHWIDPESY
-697 IFLKHFIKTVSRNK
+697 IFLKHFIKTVNRNE
-711 FIKENLCVVLT
+711 FIKGNLCVVLT

-731 RGKNYKELLNDLNKL
+731 RGKNYKELRNDLNEL

-752 PTKIEDLLKENQF
+752 PTKIDDLLKENQF
-765 NVNDFIKYLSN
+765 NVNDFINYLSN

-796 SAILD
+796 SAISD
-801 SKDDLVITPLY
+801 SKDGLVITPLY

-854 RTILNKFDP
+854 HTILKEFDP
-863 KWTRILESAATIG
+863 KWTRILESATTIG
-876 YKFNADILAHVWNYE
+876 NKFNAKILAQVWNYE

-901 AQKKGFIIDIPNE
+901 AEKKGFIIDIPNE

-927 AIKNYYSDTIDMRGD
+927 AIKNYYSDTNDT
-942 QGVQGGVKQIIIEY
+942 GVKQIIIEY

-969 VPSEYSIEEVMA
+969 DPSEYSIEEVLA
-981 VVRRLTVMAAN
+981 VVRRLAMMAAN
-992 PYYNKTAKRL
+992 PHYNKTAKRL

-1007 IRLLVD
+1007 VRLLVD
-1013 EEHDKVAAFSN
+1013 EEYDKVAAFSN
-1024 FLKNSKFTSLGKLI
+1024 FLENSKFTTIGKLI
-1038 ILVNK
+1038 ILVTK

-1053 FEKVSA
+1053 FKKVST
-1059 ELYNNIYPVTSV
+1059 ELYNNIYPETSV

-1078 GLMFMRMKPVSKID
+1078 GLMFMRMKSIPKID
-1092 LEKTYPIKNDEL
+1092 LEKTYPIKIKEL
-1104 ELIKERIDKTYR
+1104 ELIKEQIDKTYR
-1116 GKTLISLSFLYL
+1116 GKTLISMSFLYL
-1128 NSTTIKFEEKLLFLE
+1128 NTTTIQFEEKLLFLE
-1143 NLNSQLKIS
+1143 NLNSQLKTS
-1152 SEYKRFNLYVEHLKI
+1152 SDYKRYNLYVEHLKI
-1167 SLKLTN
+1167 SLKFAN
-1173 NFDKK
+1173 DFDKK

-1213 LIGNTEDGLEIFKT
+1213 FTGNTEDGIEIFKI
-1227 YNSYL
+1227 YDSYL
-1232 RPNINIHWVS
+1232 RPKQIINIHWVS

-1268 KLCKDFINKRYN
+1268 RLCKDFINKRHN
-1280 SNDWNNLI
+1280 SNDWSNLI
-1288 EDWFNAKKQLLKEAK
+1288 EDWFNAKKQLFKEAK
-1303 MLNELKKINQQ
+1303 MLDELKKINKQ
-1314 HMALLMENNLEYS
+1314 HMAILMENKLEHT
-1327 AYFAEAKKW
+1327 AYFTKAKKWELED

>member
-1 MFIMFEF
+1 MFEF
-8 YKYIFFI
+8 SKYIFFI
-15 SLWFIASLGVAQTAT
+15 SLWFITSLGVAQTAT
-30 HDSLGYSKKDQ
+30 HDSLGYSKKD
-41 LFIQDKPSE
+41 PSE

-86 LSKFKEEVFWAT
+86 LSKFKEEVFWTT
-98 NYKNKIHLTLASS
+98 NYKNKIQLTLASS

-126 ELPTYMGFADTPDIY
+126 ELPTYMGFADTPDTY

-158 DNHTSIIT
+158 ENHTSIIT

-198 NLGETTTHKIINGE
+198 TLGETTTHKILNGE

-244 IWLVR
+244 IWLVK

-262 ELKFSKGFSQDKRGT
+262 ELQFSKGFSQDKRGT
-277 WSYYILVLLLE
+277 WRYYILVLLLE
-288 SILFITFIA
+288 SILFITLIA
-297 VIDEKIIKFIRTRKW
+297 VLEEKFIKFIRTKKW
-312 YSVKEIFSQFLKKL
+312 YSVKEMFSQFLKKL
-326 NYVIICFTLPTLL
+326 NYVILCFTLPTLL
-339 SFLMIYS
+339 SFLMIYT

-356 HYMEFSSLL
+356 HYMEFNSLF
-365 WVIVIT
+365 WVIAIT

-377 PTFINLFVINRLQ
+377 PTFINLFIINRLQ

-427 TTPHFLLLI
+427 RTPHFLLLI
-436 LSFVLGDLIAR
+436 LSFVLGDLMAR

-515 RNEKKLKISSE
+515 RNEKKLKFSSE

-548 YDVIDSN
+548 YDIIDSN

-576 SLEEAQVIFKE
+576 SLEEAQAIFKE

-592 YYGDCDEIQSKDAIS
+592 YYGDCDEIQGKDAIS
-607 FEPFIEAFKAIL
+607 FEPFIEAFKTIL
-619 RVNEFTDRSKKLE
+619 RVNEFTDRSKQME
-632 SLSGDAIKVVAGLTG
+632 SLSGDAVKVMAGLTG
-647 VGTDLISD
+647 VGTELISD
-655 YKRDENRSMTEI
+655 YQRDENRSMTEI

-687 DIHWIDTESY
+687 DIHWIDPESY
-697 IFLKHFIKTVSRNK
+697 IFLKHFIKTVNRNE
-711 FIKENLCVVLT
+711 FIKGNLCVVLT

-731 RGKNYKELLNDLNKL
+731 RGKNYRELRNDLNEL

-752 PTKIEDLLKENQF
+752 PTKIDDLLKENQF
-765 NVNDFIKYLSN
+765 NVNDFINYLSN

-796 SAILD
+796 SAISD
-801 SKDDLVITPLY
+801 SKDGLVITPLY

-854 RTILNKFDP
+854 HTILKEFDP
-863 KWTRILESAATIG
+863 KWTRILESATTIG
-876 YKFNADILAHVWNYE
+876 NKFNAKILAQVWNYE

-901 AQKKGFIIDIPNE
+901 AEKKGFIIDIPNE

-927 AIKNYYSDTIDMRGD
+927 AIKNYYSDTNDT
-942 QGVQGGVKQIIIEY
+942 GVKQIIIEY

-969 VPSEYSIEEVMA
+969 DPSEYSIEEVLA
-981 VVRRLTVMAAN
+981 VVRRLAMMAAN
-992 PYYNKTAKRL
+992 PHYNKTAKRL

-1007 IRLLVD
+1007 VRLLVD
-1013 EEHDKVAAFSN
+1013 EEYDKVAAFSN
-1024 FLKNSKFTSLGKLI
+1024 FLENSKFTTIGKLI
-1038 ILVNK
+1038 ILVTK

-1053 FEKVSA
+1053 FKKVST
-1059 ELYNNIYPVTSV
+1059 ELYNNIYPETSV

-1078 GLMFMRMKPVSKID
+1078 GLMFMRMKSIPKID
-1092 LEKTYPIKNDEL
+1092 LEKTYPIKIKEL
-1104 ELIKERIDKTYR
+1104 ELIKEQIDKTYR
-1116 GKTLISLSFLYL
+1116 GKTLISMSFLYL
-1128 NSTTIKFEEKLLFLE
+1128 NTTTIQFEEKLLFLE
-1143 NLNSQLKIS
+1143 NLNSQLKTS
-1152 SEYKRFNLYVEHLKI
+1152 SDYKRYNLYVEHLKI
-1167 SLKLTN
+1167 SLKFAN
-1173 NFDKK
+1173 DFDKK

-1213 LIGNTEDGLEIFKT
+1213 FTGNIEDGIEIFKI
-1227 YNSYL
+1227 YDSYL
-1232 RPNINIHWVS
+1232 RPKQIINIHWVS

-1268 KLCKDFINKRYN
+1268 RLCKDFINKRHN
-1280 SNDWNNLI
+1280 SNDWSNLI
-1288 EDWFNAKKQLLKEAK
+1288 EDWFNAKKQLFKEAK
-1303 MLNELKKINQQ
+1303 MLDELKKINKQ
-1314 HMALLMENNLEYS
+1314 HITILMENKLEHT
-1327 AYFAEAKKW
+1327 AYFTKAKKWELED

>member
-1 MFIMFEF
+1 MNFLS
-8 YKYIFFI
+8 IFF
-15 SLWFIASLGVAQTAT
+15 LFHFGLLPVLRVAQTAT
-30 HDSLGYSKKDQ
+30 HDSLGYSKKD
-41 LFIQDKPSE
+41 PSE
-50 SLQNKYKRHVTTLD
+50 SLQNKYKRHITTLD

-86 LSKFKEEVFWAT
+86 LSKFKEEVFWTT
-98 NYKNKIHLTLASS
+98 NYKNKIQLTLASS

-126 ELPTYMGFADTPDIY
+126 ELPTYMGFADTPDTY

-158 DNHTSIIT
+158 ENHTSIIT

-198 NLGETTTHKIINGE
+198 TLGETTTHKILNGE

-244 IWLVR
+244 IWLVK

-262 ELKFSKGFSQDKRGT
+262 ELQFSKGFSQDKRGT
-277 WSYYILVLLLE
+277 WRYYILVLLLE
-288 SILFITFIA
+288 SILFITLIA
-297 VIDEKIIKFIRTRKW
+297 VLEEKFIKFIRTKKW
-312 YSVKEIFSQFLKKL
+312 YSVKEMFSQFLKKL
-326 NYVIICFTLPTLL
+326 NYVILCFTLPTLL
-339 SFLMIYS
+339 SFLMIYT

-356 HYMEFSSLL
+356 HYMEFNSLF
-365 WVIVIT
+365 WVIAIT

-377 PTFINLFVINRLQ
+377 PTFINLFIINRLQ

-427 TTPHFLLLI
+427 RTPHFLLLI
-436 LSFVLGDLIAR
+436 LSFVLGDLMAR

-505 HYQFGKYMDK
+505 HYQFGKHMDK
-515 RNEKKLKISSE
+515 RNEKKLKFSSE

-548 YDVIDSN
+548 YDIIDSN

-576 SLEEAQVIFKE
+576 SLEEAQAIFKE

-592 YYGDCDEIQSKDAIS
+592 YYGDCDEIQGKDAIS
-607 FEPFIEAFKAIL
+607 FEPFIEAFKTIL
-619 RVNEFTDRSKKLE
+619 RVNEFTDRSKQME
-632 SLSGDAIKVVAGLTG
+632 SLSGDAVKVMAGLTG
-647 VGTDLISD
+647 VGTELISD
-655 YKRDENRSMTEI
+655 YQRDENRSMTEI

-687 DIHWIDTESY
+687 DIHWIDPESY
-697 IFLKHFIKTVSRNK
+697 IFLKHFIKTVNRNE
-711 FIKENLCVVLT
+711 FIKGNLCVVLT

-731 RGKNYKELLNDLNKL
+731 RGKNYKELRNDLNEL

-752 PTKIEDLLKENQF
+752 PTKIDDLLKENQF
-765 NVNDFIKYLSN
+765 NVNDFINYLSN

-796 SAILD
+796 SAISD
-801 SKDDLVITPLY
+801 SKDGLVITPLY

-854 RTILNKFDP
+854 HTILNEFDP
-863 KWTRILESAATIG
+863 KWTRILESATTIG
-876 YKFNADILAHVWNYE
+876 NKFNAKILAQVWNYE

-901 AQKKGFIIDIPNE
+901 AEKKGFIIDIPNE

-927 AIKNYYSDTIDMRGD
+927 AIKNYYSDTNDT
-942 QGVQGGVKQIIIEY
+942 GVKQIIIEY

-969 VPSEYSIEEVMA
+969 DPSEYSIEEVLA
-981 VVRRLTVMAAN
+981 VVRRLAMMAAN
-992 PYYNKTAKRL
+992 PHYNKTAKRL

-1007 IRLLVD
+1007 VRLLVD
-1013 EEHDKVAAFSN
+1013 EEYDKVAAFSN
-1024 FLKNSKFTSLGKLI
+1024 FLENSKFTS
-1038 ILVNK
+1038 
-1043 VLNPSTSVKE
+1043 
-1053 FEKVSA
+1053 
-1059 ELYNNIYPVTSV
+1059 
-1071 EQEFRVY
+1071 
-1078 GLMFMRMKPVSKID
+1078 
-1092 LEKTYPIKNDEL
+1092 
-1104 ELIKERIDKTYR
+1104 YR
-1116 GKTLISLSFLYL
+1116 
-1128 NSTTIKFEEKLLFLE
+1128 
-1143 NLNSQLKIS
+1143 
-1152 SEYKRFNLYVEHLKI
+1152 
-1167 SLKLTN
+1167 
-1173 NFDKK
+1173 
-1178 EIDQSSKLLLQEV
+1178 
-1191 ISTKDFRLIKIC
+1191 
-1203 LKLRIKIVSK
+1203 
-1213 LIGNTEDGLEIFKT
+1213 
-1227 YNSYL
+1227 
-1232 RPNINIHWVS
+1232 
-1242 FFTSFMNTNSGI
+1242 
-1254 LYGNKNFE
+1254 
-1262 DAKLNL
+1262 
-1268 KLCKDFINKRYN
+1268 
-1280 SNDWNNLI
+1280 
-1288 EDWFNAKKQLLKEAK
+1288 
-1303 MLNELKKINQQ
+1303 KIN
-1314 HMALLMENNLEYS
+1314 
-1327 AYFAEAKKW
+1327 YFSY

>member
-1 MFIMFEF
+1 MFEF
-8 YKYIFFI
+8 SKYIFFI
-15 SLWFIASLGVAQTAT
+15 SLWFITSLGVAQTAT
-30 HDSLGYSKKDQ
+30 HDSLGYSKKD
-41 LFIQDKPSE
+41 PSE

-86 LSKFKEEVFWAT
+86 LSKFKEEVFWTT
-98 NYKNKIHLTLASS
+98 NYKNKIQLTLASS

-126 ELPTYMGFADTPDIY
+126 ELPTYMGFADTPDTY

-158 DNHTSIIT
+158 ENHTSIIT

-198 NLGETTTHKIINGE
+198 TLGETTTHKILNGE

-244 IWLVR
+244 IWLVK

-262 ELKFSKGFSQDKRGT
+262 ELQFSKGFSQDKRGT
-277 WSYYILVLLLE
+277 WRYYILVLLLE
-288 SILFITFIA
+288 SILFITLIA
-297 VIDEKIIKFIRTRKW
+297 VLEEKFIKFIRTKKW
-312 YSVKEIFSQFLKKL
+312 YSVKEMFSQFLKKL
-326 NYVIICFTLPTLL
+326 NYVILCFTLPTLL
-339 SFLMIYS
+339 SFLMIYT

-356 HYMEFSSLL
+356 HYMEFNSLF
-365 WVIVIT
+365 WVIAIT

-377 PTFINLFVINRLQ
+377 PTFINLFIINRLQ

-427 TTPHFLLLI
+427 RTPHFLLLI
-436 LSFVLGDLIAR
+436 LSFVLGDLMAR

-505 HYQFGKYMDK
+505 HYQFGKHMDK
-515 RNEKKLKISSE
+515 RNEKKLKFSSE

-548 YDVIDSN
+548 YDIIDSN

-576 SLEEAQVIFKE
+576 SLEEAQAIFKE

-592 YYGDCDEIQSKDAIS
+592 YYGDCDEIQGKDAIS
-607 FEPFIEAFKAIL
+607 FEPFIEAFKTIL
-619 RVNEFTDRSKKLE
+619 RVNEFTDRSKQME
-632 SLSGDAIKVVAGLTG
+632 SLSGDAVKVMAGLTG
-647 VGTDLISD
+647 VGTELISD
-655 YKRDENRSMTEI
+655 YQRDENRSMTEI

-687 DIHWIDTESY
+687 DIHWIDPESY
-697 IFLKHFIKTVSRNK
+697 IFLKHFIKTVNRNE
-711 FIKENLCVVLT
+711 FIKGNLCVVLT

-731 RGKNYKELLNDLNKL
+731 RGKNYKELRNDLNEL

-752 PTKIEDLLKENQF
+752 PTKIDDLLKENQF
-765 NVNDFIKYLSN
+765 NVNDFINYLSN

-796 SAILD
+796 SAISD
-801 SKDDLVITPLY
+801 SKDGLVITPLY

-854 RTILNKFDP
+854 HTILNEFDP
-863 KWTRILESAATIG
+863 KWTRILESATTIG
-876 YKFNADILAHVWNYE
+876 NKFNAKILAQVWNYE

-901 AQKKGFIIDIPNE
+901 AEKKGFIIDIPNE

-927 AIKNYYSDTIDMRGD
+927 AIKNYYSDTNDT
-942 QGVQGGVKQIIIEY
+942 GVKQIIIEY

-969 VPSEYSIEEVMA
+969 DPSEYSIEEVLA
-981 VVRRLTVMAAN
+981 VVRRLTMMAAN
-992 PYYNKTAKRL
+992 QHYNKTAKRL

-1007 IRLLVD
+1007 VRLLVD
-1013 EEHDKVAAFSN
+1013 EEYDKVAAFSN
-1024 FLKNSKFTSLGKLI
+1024 FLENSKFTSLGKLI
-1038 ILVNK
+1038 ILVTK

-1053 FEKVSA
+1053 FKKVST
-1059 ELYNNIYPVTSV
+1059 ELYNNIYPETSV

-1078 GLMFMRMKPVSKID
+1078 GLMFMRMKSIPKID
-1092 LEKTYPIKNDEL
+1092 LEKKYPIKINEL
-1104 ELIKERIDKTYR
+1104 ELIKEQIDKTYR

-1128 NSTTIKFEEKLLFLE
+1128 NATTIQFEEKLLFLE
-1143 NLNSQLKIS
+1143 NLNSQLKTS

-1167 SLKLTN
+1167 SLKFAN
-1173 NFDKK
+1173 DFDKK

-1213 LIGNTEDGLEIFKT
+1213 FTGNIEDGIEIFKI
-1227 YNSYL
+1227 YDSYL
-1232 RPNINIHWVS
+1232 RPKQIINIHWVS

-1268 KLCKDFINKRYN
+1268 RLCKDFINKRHN
-1280 SNDWNNLI
+1280 SNDWSNLI
-1288 EDWFNAKKQLLKEAK
+1288 EDWFNAKKQLFKEAK
-1303 MLNELKKINQQ
+1303 MLDELKKINKQ
-1314 HMALLMENNLEYS
+1314 HMAILMENKLEHT
-1327 AYFAEAKKW
+1327 AYFTKAKKWELED

>member
-1 MFIMFEF
+1 MFEF
-8 YKYIFFI
+8 SKYIFFI
-15 SLWFIASLGVAQTAT
+15 SLWFISSLALSQTAA

-50 SLQNKYKRHVTTLD
+50 SLQNKYKRHITTLD
-64 YISRKTDNN
+64 FISRKTDNN

-86 LSKFKEEVFWAT
+86 LSKFKEEVFWTT
-98 NYKNKIHLTLASS
+98 NYKNKIQLTLASS

-126 ELPTYMGFADTPDIY
+126 ELPTYMGFADTPDTY

-158 DNHTSIIT
+158 ENHTSIIT

-198 NLGETTTHKIINGE
+198 TLGETTTHKILNGE

-244 IWLVR
+244 IWLVK

-262 ELKFSKGFSQDKRGT
+262 ELQFSKGFSQDKRGT
-277 WSYYILVLLLE
+277 WRYYILVLLLE
-288 SILFITFIA
+288 SILFITLIA
-297 VIDEKIIKFIRTRKW
+297 VLEEKFIKFIRTKKW
-312 YSVKEIFSQFLKKL
+312 YSVKEMFSQFLKKL
-326 NYVIICFTLPTLL
+326 NYVILCFTLPTLL
-339 SFLMIYS
+339 SFLMIYT

-356 HYMEFSSLL
+356 HYMEFNSLF
-365 WVIVIT
+365 WVIAIT

-377 PTFINLFVINRLQ
+377 PTFINLFIINRLQ

-427 TTPHFLLLI
+427 RTPHFLLLI
-436 LSFVLGDLIAR
+436 LSFVLGDLMAR

-505 HYQFGKYMDK
+505 HYQFGKHMDK
-515 RNEKKLKISSE
+515 RNEKKLKFSSE

-548 YDVIDSN
+548 YDIIDSN

-576 SLEEAQVIFKE
+576 SLEEAQAIFKE

-592 YYGDCDEIQSKDAIS
+592 YYGDCDEIQGKDAIS
-607 FEPFIEAFKAIL
+607 FEPFIEAFKTIL
-619 RVNEFTDRSKKLE
+619 RVNEFTDRSKQME
-632 SLSGDAIKVVAGLTG
+632 SLSGDAVKVMAGLTG
-647 VGTDLISD
+647 VGTELISD
-655 YKRDENRSMTEI
+655 YQRDENRSMTEI

-687 DIHWIDTESY
+687 DIHWIDPESY
-697 IFLKHFIKTVSRNK
+697 IFLKHFIKTVNRNE
-711 FIKENLCVVLT
+711 FIKGNLCVVLT

-731 RGKNYKELLNDLNKL
+731 RGKNYKELRNDLNEL

-752 PTKIEDLLKENQF
+752 PTKIDDLLKENQF
-765 NVNDFIKYLSN
+765 NVNDFINYLSN

-796 SAILD
+796 SAISD
-801 SKDDLVITPLY
+801 SKDGLVITPLY

-854 RTILNKFDP
+854 HTILKEFDP
-863 KWTRILESAATIG
+863 KWTRILESATTIG
-876 YKFNADILAHVWNYE
+876 NKFNAKILAQVWNYE

-901 AQKKGFIIDIPNE
+901 AEKKGFIIDIPNE

-927 AIKNYYSDTIDMRGD
+927 AIKNYYSDTNDT
-942 QGVQGGVKQIIIEY
+942 GVKQIIIEY

-969 VPSEYSIEEVMA
+969 DPSEYSIEEVLA
-981 VVRRLTVMAAN
+981 VVRRLTMMAAN
-992 PYYNKTAKRL
+992 QHYNKTAKRL

-1007 IRLLVD
+1007 VRLLVD
-1013 EEHDKVAAFSN
+1013 EEYDKVAAFSN
-1024 FLKNSKFTSLGKLI
+1024 FLENSKFTSLGKLI
-1038 ILVNK
+1038 ILVTK

-1053 FEKVSA
+1053 FKKVST
-1059 ELYNNIYPVTSV
+1059 ELYNNIYPETSV

-1078 GLMFMRMKPVSKID
+1078 GLMFMRMKSIPKID
-1092 LEKTYPIKNDEL
+1092 LEKKYPIKINEL
-1104 ELIKERIDKTYR
+1104 ELIKEQIDKTYR

-1128 NSTTIKFEEKLLFLE
+1128 NATTIQFEEKLLFLE
-1143 NLNSQLKIS
+1143 NLNSQLKTS

-1167 SLKLTN
+1167 SLKFAN
-1173 NFDKK
+1173 DFDKK

-1213 LIGNTEDGLEIFKT
+1213 FTGNIEDGIEIFKI
-1227 YNSYL
+1227 YDSYL
-1232 RPNINIHWVS
+1232 RPKQIINIHWVS

-1268 KLCKDFINKRYN
+1268 RLCKDFINKRHN
-1280 SNDWNNLI
+1280 SNDWSNLI
-1288 EDWFNAKKQLLKEAK
+1288 EDWFNAKKQLFKEAK
-1303 MLNELKKINQQ
+1303 MLDELKKINKQ
-1314 HMALLMENNLEYS
+1314 HMAILMENKLEHT
-1327 AYFAEAKKW
+1327 AYFTKAKKWELED

>member
-1 MFIMFEF
+1 MFEF
-8 YKYIFFI
+8 SKYIFFI
-15 SLWFIASLGVAQTAT
+15 SLWFITSLGVAQTAT
-30 HDSLGYSKKDQ
+30 HDSLGYSKKD
-41 LFIQDKPSE
+41 PSE

-86 LSKFKEEVFWAT
+86 LSKFKEEVFWTT
-98 NYKNKIHLTLASS
+98 NYKNKIQLTLASS

-126 ELPTYMGFADTPDIY
+126 ELPTYMGFADTPDTY

-158 DNHTSIIT
+158 ENHTSIIT

-198 NLGETTTHKIINGE
+198 TLGETTTHKILNGE

-244 IWLVR
+244 IWLVK

-262 ELKFSKGFSQDKRGT
+262 ELQFSKGFSQDKRGT
-277 WSYYILVLLLE
+277 WRYYILVLLLE
-288 SILFITFIA
+288 SILFITLIA
-297 VIDEKIIKFIRTRKW
+297 VLEEKFIKFIRTKKW
-312 YSVKEIFSQFLKKL
+312 YSVKEMFSQFLKKL
-326 NYVIICFTLPTLL
+326 NYVILCFTLPTLL
-339 SFLMIYS
+339 SFLMIYT

-356 HYMEFSSLL
+356 HYMEFNSLF
-365 WVIVIT
+365 WVIAIT

-377 PTFINLFVINRLQ
+377 PTFINLFIINRLQ

-427 TTPHFLLLI
+427 RTPHFLLLI
-436 LSFVLGDLIAR
+436 LSFVLGDLMAR

-515 RNEKKLKISSE
+515 RNEKKLKFSSE

-548 YDVIDSN
+548 YDIIDSN

-576 SLEEAQVIFKE
+576 SLEEAQAIFKE

-592 YYGDCDEIQSKDAIS
+592 YYGDCDEIQGKDAIS
-607 FEPFIEAFKAIL
+607 FEPFIEAFKTIL
-619 RVNEFTDRSKKLE
+619 RVNEFTDRSKQME
-632 SLSGDAIKVVAGLTG
+632 SLSGDAVKVMAGLTG
-647 VGTDLISD
+647 IGTELISD
-655 YKRDENRSMTEI
+655 YQRDENRSMTEI

-687 DIHWIDTESY
+687 DIHWIDPESY
-697 IFLKHFIKTVSRNK
+697 IFLKHFIKTVNRNE
-711 FIKENLCVVLT
+711 FIKGNLCVVLT

-731 RGKNYKELLNDLNKL
+731 RGKNYRELRNDLNEL

-752 PTKIEDLLKENQF
+752 PTKIDDLLKENQF
-765 NVNDFIKYLSN
+765 NVNDFINYLSN

-796 SAILD
+796 SAISD
-801 SKDDLVITPLY
+801 SKDGLVITPLY

-854 RTILNKFDP
+854 HTILKEFDP
-863 KWTRILESAATIG
+863 KWTRILESATTIG
-876 YKFNADILAHVWNYE
+876 NKFNAKILAQVWNYE

-901 AQKKGFIIDIPNE
+901 AEKKGFIIDIPNE

-927 AIKNYYSDTIDMRGD
+927 AIKNYYSDTNDT
-942 QGVQGGVKQIIIEY
+942 GVKQIIIEY
-956 NKRYLELQKNIIE
+956 NKRYLELQKHIIE
-969 VPSEYSIEEVMA
+969 DPSEYSIEEVLA
-981 VVRRLTVMAAN
+981 VVRRLTMMAAN
-992 PYYNKTAKRL
+992 QHYNKTAKRL

-1007 IRLLVD
+1007 VRLLVD
-1013 EEHDKVAAFSN
+1013 EEYDKVAAFSN
-1024 FLKNSKFTSLGKLI
+1024 FLENSKFTTIGKLI
-1038 ILVNK
+1038 ILVTK

-1053 FEKVSA
+1053 FKKVST
-1059 ELYNNIYPVTSV
+1059 ELYNNIYPETSV

-1078 GLMFMRMKPVSKID
+1078 GLMFMRMKSIPKID
-1092 LEKTYPIKNDEL
+1092 LEKKYPIKINEL
-1104 ELIKERIDKTYR
+1104 ELIKEQIDKTYR
-1116 GKTLISLSFLYL
+1116 GKTLISMSFLYL
-1128 NSTTIKFEEKLLFLE
+1128 NTTTIQFEEKLLFLE
-1143 NLNSQLKIS
+1143 NLNSQLKTS
-1152 SEYKRFNLYVEHLKI
+1152 SDYKRYNLYVEHLKI
-1167 SLKLTN
+1167 SLKFAN
-1173 NFDKK
+1173 DFDKK

-1213 LIGNTEDGLEIFKT
+1213 FTGNIEDGIEIFKI
-1227 YNSYL
+1227 YDSYL
-1232 RPNINIHWVS
+1232 RPKQIINIHWVS

-1268 KLCKDFINKRYN
+1268 RLCKDFINKRHN
-1280 SNDWNNLI
+1280 SNDWSNLI
-1288 EDWFNAKKQLLKEAK
+1288 EDWFNAKKQLFKEAK
-1303 MLNELKKINQQ
+1303 MLDELKKINKQ
-1314 HMALLMENNLEYS
+1314 HITILMENKLEHT
-1327 AYFAEAKKW
+1327 AYFTKAKKWELED